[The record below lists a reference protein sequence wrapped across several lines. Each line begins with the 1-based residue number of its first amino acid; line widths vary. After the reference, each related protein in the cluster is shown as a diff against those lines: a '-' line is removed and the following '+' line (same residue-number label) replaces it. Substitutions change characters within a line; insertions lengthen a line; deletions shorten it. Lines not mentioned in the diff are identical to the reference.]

1 MRKNLHHKIML
12 SILAGSLALGFVYA
26 PPAFAVDVLI
36 ADTSYTAPDGTPGT
50 YDLDAEGTT
59 AGTNYGDAEG
69 YKPITLPTD
78 DIDTFTVTAGNG
90 GRAEKNGSTGGKGG
104 SISLSAIG
112 NAINNGI
119 SVTAGSGGDIITN
132 DEFVIITSGSGGDV
146 KLTFNNAVTGG
157 VTATSGSGGDFINEK
172 EQNTLINGNG
182 GNVELTFDG
191 AVTDGVTAT
200 GGNGGNIIQTLDDF
214 YEITSGSGGDVTLT
228 FNNTVSGGVTATG
241 GNSGNAKSIR
251 GTLSGGN
258 GGNVNL
264 TFMGAVTGD
273 IIAKAGNVGDA
284 EFNNVGFYSNFFGG
298 DVNLT
303 FGGTVRGDIKA
314 TAGNGT
320 DLTATRMENFNGGNG
335 GNVELTFK
343 DAVTGDITAT
353 AGNGGSLN
361 LEYITTFSGNNGG
374 NVNLTFMGAVTG
386 DITATAGNSGKSEI
400 TDGVQNFNG
409 NNGGDVTLTFNNN
422 VVTDSISLTG
432 GINTEGA
439 HSDSK
444 GGSVNFTANSISG
457 KTSADSSDNTTTSN
471 IDINL
476 TKNDGDI
483 TFDVGTL
490 NIDDNTVKI
499 TAKDSTGNTNN
510 VDIGKTRDNHI
521 ENLILTGNGDIDTT
535 DANVIKIGS
544 LTINDGTVN
553 DTNWAGF
560 IDRTYYNDDGV
571 TENNNIALGENGV
584 TFDIASNKTL
594 AKNLTGSNPGNLTK
608 TGAGT
613 LKLTGSTYDYT
624 GLTVVEQGTLDAS
637 ASALTA
643 SKGLTLLGGATFV
656 ANNSQDWNE
665 KQFVVYDNGS
675 DNSATYQGNLNAQNS
690 NLYFIASG
698 DNTNPLLSVTGS
710 ADISGSKYNIGFT
723 GKTTFDEGQTLTLIE
738 ADGTIDASG
747 LQQGNGIDGIDDIKI
762 GSTITQSITDV
773 TTVPEVASNGSK
785 LIATLGSTLA
795 TDEASVLNASML
807 GGLAFNLQGA
817 DLIAREGMEAAVRS
831 AQLDNNHAVFAA
843 LTRSSLDYGAVDV
856 DGTNMLAGLAWRSTT
871 GAGSLTYGVFAEH
884 GDGSYDTY
892 ANINGT
898 SLHGEGDTDYTGG
911 GILAR
916 MDFNGSENGHGY
928 LEASGR
934 VGNADT
940 DYTNSGLRDAYG
952 RAASYST
959 DGTYYGAHIGA
970 GYVQKLDEKSSID
983 WYGKLLWARLEG
995 GSADLSTG
1003 EHLTFD
1009 DADSL
1014 RLRIGGRWNYAA
1026 SDFVSYYAGLGYEY
1040 EFDGEASGFTN
1051 GLALGDED
1059 LTGGSGVAELGIS
1072 FKPSKNS
1079 PFSLELNLAGFT
1091 GEREGFRGGVEA
1103 VYTF

>member
-1 MRKNLHHKIML
+1 MRKNLHNKIML

-26 PPAFAVDVLI
+26 PPAFAEEDVTI
-36 ADTSYTAPDGTPGT
+36 ADGETYTAPDGTQDT
-50 YDLDAEGTT
+50 YDLDADYDKD
-59 AGTNYGDAEG
+59 GTNYGDASN
-69 YKPITLPTD
+69 YTPITDFPEET
-78 DIDTFTVTAGNG
+78 ITIGTFTVKAGNG
-90 GRAEKNGSTGGKGG
+90 GTVIATWSTGGNGG
-104 SISLSAIG
+104 SISLSEIK
-112 NAINNGI
+112 NAIKNGVSI
-119 SVTAGSGGDIITN
+119 TAGT
-132 DEFVIITSGSGGDV
+132 GSYSTAG
-146 KLTFNNAVTGG
+146 TGS
-157 VTATSGSGGDFINEK
+157 A
-172 EQNTLINGNG
+172 
-182 GNVELTFDG
+182 
-191 AVTDGVTAT
+191 
-200 GGNGGNIIQTLDDF
+200 
-214 YEITSGSGGDVTLT
+214 GGDVTLT
-228 FNNTVSGGVTATG
+228 FKNVNGNITAAAGDGGYFYG
-241 GNSGNAKSIR
+241 YISSGNI
-251 GTLSGGN
+251 TGGN
-258 GGNVNL
+258 GGDATL
-264 TFMGAVTGD
+264 TFKNVVANSITLTSGINGNNNRVT
-273 IIAKAGNVGDA
+273 A
-284 EFNNVGFYSNFFGG
+284 
-298 DVNLT
+298 
-303 FGGTVRGDIKA
+303 IK
-314 TAGNGT
+314 
-320 DLTATRMENFNGGNG
+320 G
-335 GNVELTFK
+335 GNVT
-343 DAVTGDITAT
+343 
-353 AGNGGSLN
+353 
-361 LEYITTFSGNNGG
+361 
-374 NVNLTFMGAVTG
+374 
-386 DITATAGNSGKSEI
+386 
-400 TDGVQNFNG
+400 
-409 NNGGDVTLTFNNN
+409 
-422 VVTDSISLTG
+422 
-432 GINTEGA
+432 
-439 HSDSK
+439 
-444 GGSVNFTANSISG
+444 FTANSISG
-457 KTSADSSDNTTTSN
+457 TQSKDSSGNITTGD
-471 IDINL
+471 IDIEL

-490 NIDDNTVKI
+490 NIADNTVTIKTKNSPNSDVNDNNI
-499 TAKDSTGNTNN
+499 VICKTG
-510 VDIGKTRDNHI
+510 DNHI
-521 ENLILTGNGDIDTT
+521 DTLYLTGNGNI
-535 DANVIKIGS
+535 NVGNNIQIGS
-544 LTINDGTVN
+544 LTIDGGTINDN
-553 DTNWAGF
+553 NWKN
-560 IDRTYYNDDGV
+560 YNNLNT
-571 TENNNIALGENGV
+571 TETAAEIGGEGIIFS
-584 TFDIASNKTL
+584 TDSEIEWSKDLTDAD
-594 AKNLTGSNPGNLTK
+594 NLTTPGNLIK

-624 GLTVVEQGTLDAS
+624 GLTVVKEGILDAS
-637 ASALTA
+637 ISELTN
-643 SKGLTLLGGATFV
+643 SKGLTLFGGATFI
-656 ANNSQDWNE
+656 ANTSNQNWTGTKQNWNN
-665 KQFVVYDNGS
+665 KQIAVYDNGS
-675 DNSATYQGNLNAQNS
+675 DNSTIYQGDLSAQYS

-723 GKTTFDEGQTLTLIE
+723 GKTTFDEGQALTLIE
-738 ADGTIDASG
+738 AGGTIDASG
-747 LQQGNGIDGIDDIKI
+747 LQQGNGIDGIDAIKI

-795 TDEASVLNASML
+795 TDEASVLNDSML

-843 LTRSSLDYGAVDV
+843 LTRSSLDYGTIDV
-856 DGTNMLAGLAWRSTT
+856 DGTNMLAGLAWQAQT
-871 GAGSLTYGVFAEH
+871 GAGSMTYGVFAEH

-916 MDFNGSENGHGY
+916 MDFKGTKNGHGY

-1003 EHLTFD
+1003 EHLSFD

-1026 SDFVSYYAGLGYEY
+1026 SDFVNYYAGLGYEY

>member
-26 PPAFAVDVLI
+26 PPAFAEDVLI
-36 ADTSYTAPDGTPGT
+36 ADTSYTAPDGTQGT
-50 YDLDAEGTT
+50 YNLDADGTNP
-59 AGTNYGDAEG
+59 GTNYGVAD
-69 YKPITLPTD
+69 ITLPTD
-78 DIDTFTVTAGNG
+78 DIGTFTVIAGNG
-90 GRAEKNGSTGGKGG
+90 GLPLTDWSTGGKGG
-104 SISLSAIG
+104 SILLSAIG
-112 NAINNGI
+112 NAINNGVSI
-119 SVTAGSGGDIITN
+119 TAGKGGHS
-132 DEFVIITSGSGGDV
+132 ELGDS
-146 KLTFNNAVTGG
+146 TGG
-157 VTATSGSGGDFINEK
+157 A
-172 EQNTLINGNG
+172 
-182 GNVELTFDG
+182 
-191 AVTDGVTAT
+191 
-200 GGNGGNIIQTLDDF
+200 
-214 YEITSGSGGDVTLT
+214 GGDVTLT
-228 FNNTVSGGVTATG
+228 FTNVVNGNINAEAGYGGYIYNYSNNGNLTG
-241 GNSGNAKSIR
+241 GDGGNA
-251 GTLSGGN
+251 
-258 GGNVNL
+258 
-264 TFMGAVTGD
+264 
-273 IIAKAGNVGDA
+273 
-284 EFNNVGFYSNFFGG
+284 
-298 DVNLT
+298 
-303 FGGTVRGDIKA
+303 
-314 TAGNGT
+314 
-320 DLTATRMENFNGGNG
+320 
-335 GNVELTFK
+335 
-343 DAVTGDITAT
+343 
-353 AGNGGSLN
+353 
-361 LEYITTFSGNNGG
+361 
-374 NVNLTFMGAVTG
+374 
-386 DITATAGNSGKSEI
+386 
-400 TDGVQNFNG
+400 
-409 NNGGDVTLTFNNN
+409 TLTFTN
-422 VVTDSISLTG
+422 VVTDSISLTSG
-432 GINTEGA
+432 TNGHLSGTDYNCTPGN
-439 HSDSK
+439 
-444 GGSVNFTANSISG
+444 GGSVTFTANSISG
-457 KTSADSSDNTTTSN
+457 KKSVDSSSNTTTSN

-476 TKNDGDI
+476 TKNYGDI

-490 NIDDNTVKI
+490 NIADNTVKI
-499 TAKDSTGNTNN
+499 TAKGNILTAA
-510 VDIGKTRDNHI
+510 GKTNHI
-521 ENLILTGNGDIDTT
+521 DTLYLTGNGDIDTT
-535 DANVIKIGS
+535 DASGIKIGQ
-544 LTINDGTVN
+544 LTIDGGEIN
-553 DTNWAGF
+553 DTNWVGF
-560 IDRTYYNDDGV
+560 HERAYGNDIFNI
-571 TENNNIALGENGV
+571 ENGGV
-584 TFDIASNKTL
+584 TFNINNSQNLKHG
-594 AKNLTGSNPGNLTK
+594 LTGKGGLTK
-608 TGAGT
+608 TGNGT
-613 LKLTGSTYDYT
+613 LELAKGTPGIIFDYKGIT
-624 GLTVVEQGTLDAS
+624 SVKQGILDAS
-637 ASALTA
+637 STYSTLGN
-643 SKGLTLLGGATFV
+643 SDRLTLYGGATFV

-675 DNSATYQGNLNAQNS
+675 DNSAVYQGNLTATSS

-698 DNTNPLLSVTGS
+698 DNTNPLLKVISNGTGNNGNVNIAGS
-710 ADISGSKYNIGFT
+710 NYNLGLTGDKFLDIGSK
-723 GKTTFDEGQTLTLIE
+723 LTLIE
-738 ADGTIDASG
+738 ADGTINADNLEPGSG
-747 LQQGNGIDGIDDIKI
+747 IKV
-762 GSTITQSITDV
+762 GSTIKQDITTNV
-773 TTVPEVASNGSK
+773 EVSVDNSGSTEK
-785 LIATLGSTLA
+785 LIATVNGALA
-795 TDEASVLNASML
+795 TDEASAINTGML

-1026 SDFVSYYAGLGYEY
+1026 SDFINYYAGLGYEY

>member
-26 PPAFAVDVLI
+26 PPAFAEDVLI
-36 ADTSYTAPDGTPGT
+36 ADTSYTAPDGTRGT
-50 YDLDAEGTT
+50 YDLDADVTNP
-59 AGTNYGDAEG
+59 GTNYNNTS
-69 YKPITLPTD
+69 ITLPTGP
-78 DIDTFTVTAGNG
+78 IGTFTVIAGNG
-90 GRAEKNGSTGGKGG
+90 GNIEISAAGGIYTG
-104 SISLSAIG
+104 
-112 NAINNGI
+112 
-119 SVTAGSGGDIITN
+119 
-132 DEFVIITSGSGGDV
+132 
-146 KLTFNNAVTGG
+146 
-157 VTATSGSGGDFINEK
+157 
-172 EQNTLINGNG
+172 GNG
-182 GNVELTFDG
+182 GNVTLTFNET
-191 AVTDGVTAT
+191 VTGIINAT
-200 GGNGGNIIQTLDDF
+200 GGNGGNIKN
-214 YEITSGSGGDVTLT
+214 S
-228 FNNTVSGGVTATG
+228 ATG
-241 GNSGNAKSIR
+241 GIY
-251 GTLSGGN
+251 TGGN
-258 GGNVNL
+258 GGNVTLTFKETVTGNINATGGKGGSIEISAYGGNL
-264 TFMGAVTGD
+264 T
-273 IIAKAGNVGDA
+273 
-284 EFNNVGFYSNFFGG
+284 
-298 DVNLT
+298 
-303 FGGTVRGDIKA
+303 
-314 TAGNGT
+314 
-320 DLTATRMENFNGGNG
+320 GGNG
-335 GNVELTFK
+335 GNATLTFN
-343 DAVTGDITAT
+343 DIVVTDNISLTSGTNGTRNGANST
-353 AGNGGSLN
+353 PGNGGSV
-361 LEYITTFSGNNGG
+361 TFEAESIKA
-374 NVNLTFMGAVTG
+374 LT
-386 DITATAGNSGKSEI
+386 
-400 TDGVQNFNG
+400 
-409 NNGGDVTLTFNNN
+409 
-422 VVTDSISLTG
+422 
-432 GINTEGA
+432 
-439 HSDSK
+439 
-444 GGSVNFTANSISG
+444 
-457 KTSADSSDNTTTSN
+457 ADSQLWIIFN
-471 IDINL
+471 
-476 TKNDGDI
+476 KNDGDI
-483 TFDVGTL
+483 KFTANTLAVQNGTVIIAGSCTPADGSNNHINTL
-490 NIDDNTVKI
+490 LLTGSGNIDVSDN
-499 TAKDSTGNTNN
+499 
-510 VDIGKTRDNHI
+510 
-521 ENLILTGNGDIDTT
+521 
-535 DANVIKIGS
+535 IKIGS
-544 LTINDGTVN
+544 LTIDGGTIIN
-553 DTNWAGF
+553 
-560 IDRTYYNDDGV
+560 
-571 TENNNIALGENGV
+571 NGV
-584 TFDIASNKTL
+584 AHNSWQSIIERDYNTTNTITIGTKGATFDIHD
-594 AKNLTGSNPGNLTK
+594 NLTNTLTK
-608 TGAGT
+608 SVTGAGNLIKTGEGT
-613 LKLTGSTYDYT
+613 LILDEENGNNTYDYT
-624 GLTVVEQGTLDAS
+624 GLTVVEKGTLDAS

-643 SKGLTLLGGATFV
+643 SKGLTLLGDTIFK
-656 ANNSQDWNE
+656 ANSTQNWNR
-665 KQFVVYDNGS
+665 KQIAVYDNGS
-675 DNSATYQGNLNAQNS
+675 DKSATYQGNLNAQYS

-747 LQQGNGIDGIDDIKI
+747 LQQGNDIDGIDDIKI

-795 TDEASVLNASML
+795 ADEASVLNASML

-843 LTRSSLDYGAVDV
+843 LTRSGLDYGAVDV

-871 GAGSLTYGVFAEH
+871 GAGSMTYGFFAEH

-995 GSADLSTG
+995 GSASLSTG

-1026 SDFVSYYAGLGYEY
+1026 SDFINYYAGLGYEY
-1040 EFDGEASGFTN
+1040 EFDGKASGFTN

>member
-12 SILAGSLALGFVYA
+12 SLLAGSLALGFVYA
-26 PPAFAVDVLI
+26 LPAFAEDVLI
-36 ADTSYTAPDGTPGT
+36 ADTSYTSPDGTQGT
-50 YDLDAEGTT
+50 YNLDADGTNN
-59 AGTNYGDAEG
+59 GTNYGDADG
-69 YKPITLPTD
+69 YTSITLPTGP
-78 DIDTFTVTAGNG
+78 IDKFTVTAGNG
-90 GRAEKNGSTGGKGG
+90 GNIENSAQGRNYTG
-104 SISLSAIG
+104 
-112 NAINNGI
+112 
-119 SVTAGSGGDIITN
+119 
-132 DEFVIITSGSGGDV
+132 
-146 KLTFNNAVTGG
+146 
-157 VTATSGSGGDFINEK
+157 
-172 EQNTLINGNG
+172 GNG
-182 GNVELTFDG
+182 GNVTLTFNET
-191 AVTDGVTAT
+191 VTGIINAT
-200 GGNGGNIIQTLDDF
+200 GGNGGNIENSDA
-214 YEITSGSGGDVTLT
+214 GG
-228 FNNTVSGGVTATG
+228 NYTG
-241 GNSGNAKSIR
+241 GNGGIVTLIFDKTVTGNINA
-251 GTLSGGN
+251 TGGN
-258 GGNVNL
+258 GGNIENSAKGGNL
-264 TFMGAVTGD
+264 TGGNGGIVTLTFDKTVTGN
-273 IIAKAGNVGDA
+273 IN
-284 EFNNVGFYSNFFGG
+284 
-298 DVNLT
+298 
-303 FGGTVRGDIKA
+303 A
-314 TAGNGT
+314 T
-320 DLTATRMENFNGGNG
+320 GGNG
-335 GNVELTFK
+335 GNIKNSVQGSNY
-343 DAVTGDITAT
+343 TG
-353 AGNGGSLN
+353 G
-361 LEYITTFSGNNGG
+361 
-374 NVNLTFMGAVTG
+374 
-386 DITATAGNSGKSEI
+386 
-400 TDGVQNFNG
+400 
-409 NNGGDVTLTFNNN
+409 NGGDVILTFDKTVTGNINATGGNGGNIENSAQGSNYTGGNGGDVILTFND
-422 VVTDSISLTG
+422 VVFTDSISLTSG
-432 GINTEGA
+432 TNGHLSGTGYNCTPGN
-439 HSDSK
+439 
-444 GGSVNFTANSISG
+444 GGSVNFTAESISG
-457 KTSADSSDNTTTSN
+457 TQSTDNIN
-471 IDINL
+471 ITLN
-476 TKNDGDI
+476 KNDGALNFH
-483 TFDVGTL
+483 TNTL
-490 NIDDNTVKI
+490 NIQNNTVTI
-499 TAKDSTGNTNN
+499 TANGS
-510 VDIGKTRDNHI
+510 IGDGQSQDNHI
-521 ENLILTGNGDIDTT
+521 DTLLLTGNGNFITNLSNNADITVGKLAID
-535 DANVIKIGS
+535 G
-544 LTINDGTVN
+544 GTVN
-553 DTNWAGF
+553 DANWDSIIERNYRDPYAA
-560 IDRTYYNDDGV
+560 
-571 TENNNIALGENGV
+571 NITLGANGV

-594 AKNLTGSNPGNLTK
+594 AKNLTGSNLGNLTK

-613 LKLTGSTYDYT
+613 LKLTGNTYDYS
-624 GLTVVEQGTLDAS
+624 GLTVVEKGTLDAS

-643 SKGLTLLGGATFV
+643 SKGLTLLGDTIFK
-656 ANNSQDWNE
+656 ANSTQNWNR
-665 KQFVVYDNGS
+665 KQIAVYDNGS
-675 DNSATYQGNLNAQNS
+675 DQYATYQGNLTATNS
-690 NLYFIASG
+690 NFYFIASG

-710 ADISGSKYNIGFT
+710 ADISGSKYNIVFT

-747 LQQGNGIDGIDDIKI
+747 LQQGNDIDGIDDIKI

-795 TDEASVLNASML
+795 TDEASVLNTGML

-831 AQLDNNHAVFAA
+831 AHLDNNHAVFAA

-871 GAGSLTYGVFAEH
+871 GAGSMTYGVFAEH

-1026 SDFVSYYAGLGYEY
+1026 SDFVNYYAGLGYEY

-1051 GLALGDED
+1051 GLPLGDED

>member
-1 MRKNLHHKIML
+1 MTKLL
-12 SILAGSLALGFVYA
+12 QAIL
-26 PPAFAVDVLI
+26 
-36 ADTSYTAPDGTPGT
+36 T
-50 YDLDAEGTT
+50 
-59 AGTNYGDAEG
+59 
-69 YKPITLPTD
+69 
-78 DIDTFTVTAGNG
+78 
-90 GRAEKNGSTGGKGG
+90 
-104 SISLSAIG
+104 
-112 NAINNGI
+112 IN
-119 SVTAGSGGDIITN
+119 
-132 DEFVIITSGSGGDV
+132 
-146 KLTFNNAVTGG
+146 
-157 VTATSGSGGDFINEK
+157 
-172 EQNTLINGNG
+172 
-182 GNVELTFDG
+182 
-191 AVTDGVTAT
+191 AT
-200 GGNGGNIIQTLDDF
+200 GGNGSNI
-214 YEITSGSGGDVTLT
+214 EISASGGIL
-228 FNNTVSGGVTATG
+228 TG
-241 GNSGNAKSIR
+241 G
-251 GTLSGGN
+251 
-258 GGNVNL
+258 
-264 TFMGAVTGD
+264 
-273 IIAKAGNVGDA
+273 
-284 EFNNVGFYSNFFGG
+284 
-298 DVNLT
+298 
-303 FGGTVRGDIKA
+303 
-314 TAGNGT
+314 
-320 DLTATRMENFNGGNG
+320 
-335 GNVELTFK
+335 
-343 DAVTGDITAT
+343 
-353 AGNGGSLN
+353 
-361 LEYITTFSGNNGG
+361 
-374 NVNLTFMGAVTG
+374 
-386 DITATAGNSGKSEI
+386 
-400 TDGVQNFNG
+400 
-409 NNGGDVTLTFNNN
+409 NGGDVTLNFNN
-422 VVTDSISLTG
+422 VVFTDSISLTG

-444 GGSVNFTANSISG
+444 GGSVNFTADSISG
-457 KTSADSSDNTTTSN
+457 KKSVDSNSNTTN
-471 IDINL
+471 IAINL

-490 NIDDNTVKI
+490 NIDNNTVTI
-499 TAKDSTGNTNN
+499 TATGDINTGIEEGTTQN
-510 VDIGKTRDNHI
+510 IKANHI
-521 ENLILTGNGDIDTT
+521 DNLILTGNGDFKTVDENG
-535 DANVIKIGS
+535 DKINDITVGS

-747 LQQGNGIDGIDDIKI
+747 LQQGNDIDGIDDIKI

-795 TDEASVLNASML
+795 ADEASVLNASML

-871 GAGSLTYGVFAEH
+871 GAGNLTYGVFAEH

-983 WYGKLLWARLEG
+983 WYGKLLWTRLEG

-1003 EHLTFD
+1003 EHLSFD

-1026 SDFVSYYAGLGYEY
+1026 SDFVNYYAGLGYEY

-1051 GLALGDED
+1051 GLALGNED

-1103 VYTF
+1103 VYAF

>member
-26 PPAFAVDVLI
+26 PPAFAEEDVTI
-36 ADTSYTAPDGTPGT
+36 KHGANVGNGST
-50 YDLDAEGTT
+50 YNLDAKGTT
-59 AGTNYGDAEG
+59 DGTNYGDEKG
-69 YKPITLPTD
+69 YTSISLPTGP
-78 DIDTFTVTAGNG
+78 IGTFTVIAGNG
-90 GRAEKNGSTGGKGG
+90 GTAEKNGSTGGKGG
-104 SISLSAIG
+104 SISLSDIK
-112 NAINNGI
+112 NAITNGVSI
-119 SVTAGSGGDIITN
+119 TAGSGGHSLLS
-132 DEFVIITSGSGGDV
+132 TSTGGAGGDV
-146 KLTFNNAVTGG
+146 TLTFKETVTGI
-157 VTATSGSGGDFINEK
+157 IN
-172 EQNTLINGNG
+172 
-182 GNVELTFDG
+182 
-191 AVTDGVTAT
+191 AT
-200 GGNGGNIIQTLDDF
+200 GGNGGNIENSAAAMDLTD
-214 YEITSGSGGDVTLT
+214 GNGGIVTLT
-228 FNNTVSGGVTATG
+228 FDKTVTGNINATAGNG
-241 GNSGNAKSIR
+241 GNIENSAAGGIY
-251 GTLSGGN
+251 TGGN
-258 GGNVNL
+258 GGNVTL
-264 TFMGAVTGD
+264 TFNETVTD
-273 IIAKAGNVGDA
+273 N
-284 EFNNVGFYSNFFGG
+284 
-298 DVNLT
+298 
-303 FGGTVRGDIKA
+303 
-314 TAGNGT
+314 
-320 DLTATRMENFNGGNG
+320 
-335 GNVELTFK
+335 
-343 DAVTGDITAT
+343 ITAT
-353 AGNGGSLN
+353 AGNGSNIENSAAGGI
-361 LEYITTFSGNNGG
+361 YTGGNGG
-374 NVNLTFMGAVTG
+374 NVTLTFNETVT
-386 DITATAGNSGKSEI
+386 DNITATAGNGSNIENLTAGGI
-400 TDGVQNFNG
+400 LRGG
-409 NNGGDVTLTFNNN
+409 NGGNATLTFNYI
-422 VVTDSISLTG
+422 VVTDNISLTSG
-432 GINTEGA
+432 MNGTGNGA
-439 HSDSK
+439 NSTPGK
-444 GGSVNFTANSISG
+444 GGSVTFTANSISG
-457 KTSADSSDNTTTSN
+457 TQSTDNIN
-471 IDINL
+471 ITLN
-476 TKNDGDI
+476 KNGGALNFH
-483 TFDVGTL
+483 TNTL
-490 NIDDNTVKI
+490 NIQNNTVTI
-499 TAKDSTGNTNN
+499 TANGS
-510 VDIGKTRDNHI
+510 IGDGQSQDNHI
-521 ENLILTGNGDIDTT
+521 DTLLLTGNGNFITNLSNHADITVGKL
-535 DANVIKIGS
+535 A
-544 LTINDGTVN
+544 INGGTVN
-553 DTNWAGF
+553 NDNWKNIIEHDYKDPNAN
-560 IDRTYYNDDGV
+560 T
-571 TENNNIALGENGV
+571 IALGENGV
-584 TFDIASNKTL
+584 TFDITSDKEL
-594 AKNLTGSNPGNLTK
+594 SKNLTGNSTGNLTK

-613 LKLTGSTYDYT
+613 LALTGSTYDYT

-643 SKGLTLLGGATFV
+643 SKGLTLLGDTIFK
-656 ANNSQDWNE
+656 ANSTQNWNR
-665 KQFVVYDNGS
+665 KQIAVYDNAS
-675 DNSATYQGNLNAQNS
+675 DKSATYQGNLNAQYS

-710 ADISGSKYNIGFT
+710 ADISDSKYNIVFT

-795 TDEASVLNASML
+795 ADEASVLNASML
-807 GGLAFNLQGA
+807 GDLAFNLQGA

-843 LTRSSLDYGAVDV
+843 LTRSSLDYGTVDV

-871 GAGSLTYGVFAEH
+871 GAGSMTYGIFAEH

-952 RAASYST
+952 RAASYSM

-995 GSADLSTG
+995 ASADLSTG

>member
-26 PPAFAVDVLI
+26 PPAFAEDAVDVEI
-36 ADTSYTAPDGTPGT
+36 ADGEEYNLNADYTISGTD
-50 YDLDAEGTT
+50 YNDAS
-59 AGTNYGDAEG
+59 
-69 YKPITLPTD
+69 ITLPTGP
-78 DIDTFTVTAGNG
+78 IGTFTVTAGNG
-90 GRAEKNGSTGGKGG
+90 GTAVTNLSTGGNGG

-112 NAINNGI
+112 NAINKGI
-119 SVTAGSGGDIITN
+119 SITAGNGGSSTGG
-132 DEFVIITSGSGGDV
+132 TGGAGGDV
-146 KLTFNNAVTGG
+146 TLTFKETVTGI
-157 VTATSGSGGDFINEK
+157 IN
-172 EQNTLINGNG
+172 
-182 GNVELTFDG
+182 
-191 AVTDGVTAT
+191 AT
-200 GGNGGNIIQTLDDF
+200 GGNGGNI
-214 YEITSGSGGDVTLT
+214 ENS
-228 FNNTVSGGVTATG
+228 AAG
-241 GNSGNAKSIR
+241 GNLR
-251 GTLSGGN
+251 GGN
-258 GGNVNL
+258 GGNVTL
-264 TFMGAVTGD
+264 TFNETVTD
-273 IIAKAGNVGDA
+273 N
-284 EFNNVGFYSNFFGG
+284 
-298 DVNLT
+298 
-303 FGGTVRGDIKA
+303 
-314 TAGNGT
+314 
-320 DLTATRMENFNGGNG
+320 
-335 GNVELTFK
+335 
-343 DAVTGDITAT
+343 ITAT
-353 AGNGGSLN
+353 AGNGGNIGISASGGN
-361 LEYITTFSGNNGG
+361 LTGGNGG
-374 NVNLTFMGAVTG
+374 NVTLTFKETVTGNINATGGDGGSIEISAYGGNLTGG
-386 DITATAGNSGKSEI
+386 
-400 TDGVQNFNG
+400 
-409 NNGGDVTLTFNNN
+409 NGGNVTLTFTN
-422 VVTDSISLTG
+422 VVTDSISLTSG
-432 GINTEGA
+432 MKGTGNGA
-439 HSDSK
+439 NSTPGN
-444 GGSVNFTANSISG
+444 GGSVTFEAESISG
-457 KTSADSSDNTTTSN
+457 TQSTSDIA
-471 IDINL
+471 INL

-490 NIDDNTVKI
+490 NIDDNTVTIKTKNSPNSDDNDNNI
-499 TAKDSTGNTNN
+499 VICKTG
-510 VDIGKTRDNHI
+510 DNHI
-521 ENLILTGNGDIDTT
+521 DTLYLTGNGNI
-535 DANVIKIGS
+535 NVGNNIQIGS
-544 LTINDGTVN
+544 LTINGGTIN
-553 DTNWAGF
+553 DTNWGN
-560 IDRTYYNDDGV
+560 YNNLKTTETAAEIGGDGIIFS
-571 TENNNIALGENGV
+571 TDSEIEWSKGLTDA
-584 TFDIASNKTL
+584 D
-594 AKNLTGSNPGNLTK
+594 NLTIPGNLTK

-613 LKLTGSTYDYT
+613 LALTGSTYDYS
-624 GLTVVEQGTLDAS
+624 GLTIVEEGTLDAS
-637 ASALTA
+637 ASTLAS
-643 SKGLTLLGGATFV
+643 SKGLTLLGDTTFK
-656 ANNSQDWNE
+656 ANTSQDWDR
-665 KQFVVYDNGS
+665 KQIAVYDNGS

-690 NLYFIASG
+690 NLYFIANG

-747 LQQGNGIDGIDDIKI
+747 LQKGDGIDGIKF

-795 TDEASVLNASML
+795 TDEASVLNTGML

-831 AQLDNNHAVFAA
+831 AHLDNNHAVFAA

-871 GAGSLTYGVFAEH
+871 GAGSMTYGVFAEH

-916 MDFNGSENGHGY
+916 IDFNGSENGHGY

-1026 SDFVSYYAGLGYEY
+1026 SDFVNYYAGLGYEY

>member
-26 PPAFAVDVLI
+26 PPAFAEEDVTI
-36 ADTSYTAPDGTPGT
+36 KHGANDGNGGT
-50 YDLDAEGTT
+50 YDLDADGTNN
-59 AGTNYGDAEG
+59 GTNYNDTS
-69 YKPITLPTD
+69 ITLPTGP
-78 DIDTFTVTAGNG
+78 IDKFTVTAGNG
-90 GRAEKNGSTGGKGG
+90 GNIENSDAGRNYTG
-104 SISLSAIG
+104 
-112 NAINNGI
+112 
-119 SVTAGSGGDIITN
+119 
-132 DEFVIITSGSGGDV
+132 
-146 KLTFNNAVTGG
+146 
-157 VTATSGSGGDFINEK
+157 
-172 EQNTLINGNG
+172 GNG
-182 GNVELTFDG
+182 GNVTLTFNET
-191 AVTDGVTAT
+191 VTGIINAT
-200 GGNGGNIIQTLDDF
+200 GGNGGNIENSDA
-214 YEITSGSGGDVTLT
+214 GGNYTGGNGGIVTLT
-228 FNNTVSGGVTATG
+228 FDKTVTGNINAT
-241 GNSGNAKSIR
+241 
-251 GTLSGGN
+251 GGN
-258 GGNVNL
+258 GGNIENSVQGSNY
-264 TFMGAVTGD
+264 TG
-273 IIAKAGNVGDA
+273 GN
-284 EFNNVGFYSNFFGG
+284 GG
-298 DVNLT
+298 DVILT
-303 FGGTVRGDIKA
+303 FDKTVTGNINA
-314 TAGNGT
+314 T
-320 DLTATRMENFNGGNG
+320 GGNG
-335 GNVELTFK
+335 GNIKNSVQGSNY
-343 DAVTGDITAT
+343 TG
-353 AGNGGSLN
+353 G
-361 LEYITTFSGNNGG
+361 
-374 NVNLTFMGAVTG
+374 
-386 DITATAGNSGKSEI
+386 
-400 TDGVQNFNG
+400 
-409 NNGGDVTLTFNNN
+409 NGGDVILTFNDI
-422 VVTDSISLTG
+422 VVTDSISLTSG
-432 GINTEGA
+432 TNGHLSGTGYNCAPGN
-439 HSDSK
+439 
-444 GGSVNFTANSISG
+444 GGSVNFTAESISG
-457 KTSADSSDNTTTSN
+457 TQSTDNIN
-471 IDINL
+471 ITLN
-476 TKNDGDI
+476 KNGGALNFH
-483 TFDVGTL
+483 TNTL
-490 NIDDNTVKI
+490 NIQNNTVTI
-499 TAKDSTGNTNN
+499 TANGS
-510 VDIGKTRDNHI
+510 IGDGQSQDNHI
-521 ENLILTGNGDIDTT
+521 DTLLLTGNGNFITNLSNNDDITVGKLAID
-535 DANVIKIGS
+535 G
-544 LTINDGTVN
+544 GTVN
-553 DTNWAGF
+553 DANWDSIIERNYRDPYAA
-560 IDRTYYNDDGV
+560 
-571 TENNNIALGENGV
+571 NITLGANGV

-613 LKLTGSTYDYT
+613 LKLTGNTYDYS

-637 ASALTA
+637 ASALTN
-643 SKGLTLLGGATFV
+643 SKGLTLLGDTTFK
-656 ANNSQDWNE
+656 ANTSQDWDG
-665 KQFVVYDNGS
+665 KQLAVYDNGS
-675 DNSATYQGNLNAQNS
+675 DTSAVYTGDLNAQNS
-690 NLYFIASG
+690 NLYFIANG

-747 LQQGNGIDGIDDIKI
+747 LQKGDGIDGIDDIKI

-795 TDEASVLNASML
+795 TDEASVLNTGML

-871 GAGSLTYGVFAEH
+871 GAGSMTYGFFAEH

-1003 EHLTFD
+1003 EHLSFD

>member
-26 PPAFAVDVLI
+26 PPAFAEDVTI
-36 ADTSYTAPDGTPGT
+36 ADGETYTAPDGTQDIYRLNAYNT
-50 YDLDAEGTT
+50 IH
-59 AGTNYGDAEG
+59 GTNYGDEEG
-69 YKPITLPTD
+69 YHAILNFPDENTD
-78 DIDTFTVTAGNG
+78 IGTFTVIAGNG
-90 GRAEKNGSTGGKGG
+90 GYIWYETGGDGG

-112 NAINNGI
+112 NAINKGVSI
-119 SVTAGSGGDIITN
+119 TA
-132 DEFVIITSGSGGDV
+132 
-146 KLTFNNAVTGG
+146 
-157 VTATSGSGGDFINEK
+157 
-172 EQNTLINGNG
+172 GNG
-182 GNVELTFDG
+182 GYSELGDS
-191 AVTDGVTAT
+191 T
-200 GGNGGNIIQTLDDF
+200 GGA
-214 YEITSGSGGDVTLT
+214 GGDVTLT
-228 FNNTVSGGVTATG
+228 FTNVVNGNITAEAGMGGKIYSIANN
-241 GNSGNAKSIR
+241 GNL
-251 GTLSGGN
+251 TGGN
-258 GGNVNL
+258 GGNV
-264 TFMGAVTGD
+264 T
-273 IIAKAGNVGDA
+273 
-284 EFNNVGFYSNFFGG
+284 
-298 DVNLT
+298 
-303 FGGTVRGDIKA
+303 
-314 TAGNGT
+314 
-320 DLTATRMENFNGGNG
+320 
-335 GNVELTFK
+335 LTFK
-343 DAVTGDITAT
+343 ETVTGIINAT
-353 AGNGGSLN
+353 GGK
-361 LEYITTFSGNNGG
+361 GG
-374 NVNLTFMGAVTG
+374 NIVEISASGGNLT
-386 DITATAGNSGKSEI
+386 
-400 TDGVQNFNG
+400 
-409 NNGGDVTLTFNNN
+409 GGDGGNVTLTFNDI
-422 VVTDSISLTG
+422 VVTDSISLTSG
-432 GINTEGA
+432 TNGHLSGTGSNCTPGN
-439 HSDSK
+439 
-444 GGSVNFTANSISG
+444 GGSVNFTAESISG
-457 KTSADSSDNTTTSN
+457 TQSTDNIN
-471 IDINL
+471 ITLN
-476 TKNDGDI
+476 KNDGALNFH
-483 TFDVGTL
+483 TNTL
-490 NIDDNTVKI
+490 NIQNNTVTI
-499 TAKDSTGNTNN
+499 TANGS
-510 VDIGKTRDNHI
+510 IGDGQSQDNHI
-521 ENLILTGNGDIDTT
+521 DTLLLTGNGNFITNLSNNADITVGKLAID
-535 DANVIKIGS
+535 G
-544 LTINDGTVN
+544 GTVN
-553 DTNWAGF
+553 DANWDSIIERNYRDPYAA
-560 IDRTYYNDDGV
+560 
-571 TENNNIALGENGV
+571 NITLGANGV

-594 AKNLTGSNPGNLTK
+594 AKNLTGSNLGNLTK

-613 LKLTGSTYDYT
+613 LKLTGNTYDYS
-624 GLTVVEQGTLDAS
+624 GLTVVEKGTLDAS

-643 SKGLTLLGGATFV
+643 SKGLTLLGDTIFK
-656 ANNSQDWNE
+656 ANSTQNWNR
-665 KQFVVYDNGS
+665 KQIAVYDNGS
-675 DNSATYQGNLNAQNS
+675 DQYATYQGNLSAQNS

-710 ADISGSKYNIGFT
+710 ADISGSKYNIVFT

-871 GAGSLTYGVFAEH
+871 GAGSLTYGFFAEH

-898 SLHGEGDTDYTGG
+898 NLHGEGDTDYTGG

>member
-12 SILAGSLALGFVYA
+12 SLLAGSLALGFIYA
-26 PPAFAVDVLI
+26 PPAFAEDVLI
-36 ADTSYTAPDGTPGT
+36 ADKSYTAPDGTKGTYNLDADGTNPGT
-50 YDLDAEGTT
+50 T
-59 AGTNYGDAEG
+59 YGDG
-69 YKPITLPTD
+69 DIFLPTD
-78 DIDTFTVTAGNG
+78 DIGTFTVTAGNG
-90 GRAEKNGSTGGKGG
+90 GYIWYGTGGDGG

-112 NAINNGI
+112 NAINKGVSI
-119 SVTAGSGGDIITN
+119 TAGMGGYS
-132 DEFVIITSGSGGDV
+132 ELGDS
-146 KLTFNNAVTGG
+146 TGG
-157 VTATSGSGGDFINEK
+157 A
-172 EQNTLINGNG
+172 
-182 GNVELTFDG
+182 
-191 AVTDGVTAT
+191 
-200 GGNGGNIIQTLDDF
+200 
-214 YEITSGSGGDVTLT
+214 GGDVTLT
-228 FNNTVSGGVTATG
+228 FTNVVNGNITAEAGMGGKIYSIANN
-241 GNSGNAKSIR
+241 GNL
-251 GTLSGGN
+251 TGGN
-258 GGNVNL
+258 GGNVTLTFKETVTGNINATGGDGGSIEISAYGGNL
-264 TFMGAVTGD
+264 T
-273 IIAKAGNVGDA
+273 
-284 EFNNVGFYSNFFGG
+284 
-298 DVNLT
+298 
-303 FGGTVRGDIKA
+303 
-314 TAGNGT
+314 
-320 DLTATRMENFNGGNG
+320 GGNG
-335 GNVELTFK
+335 GN
-343 DAVTGDITAT
+343 A
-353 AGNGGSLN
+353 
-361 LEYITTFSGNNGG
+361 
-374 NVNLTFMGAVTG
+374 
-386 DITATAGNSGKSEI
+386 
-400 TDGVQNFNG
+400 
-409 NNGGDVTLTFNNN
+409 TLTFNDI
-422 VVTDSISLTG
+422 VVTDNISLTSG
-432 GINTEGA
+432 MKGTGNGA
-439 HSDSK
+439 NSTPGN
-444 GGSVNFTANSISG
+444 GGSVNFTAESISG
-457 KTSADSSDNTTTSN
+457 TQSTDNIN
-471 IDINL
+471 ITLN
-476 TKNDGDI
+476 KNDGALNFH
-483 TFDVGTL
+483 TNTL
-490 NIDDNTVKI
+490 NIQNNTVTI
-499 TAKDSTGNTNN
+499 TANGS
-510 VDIGKTRDNHI
+510 IGDGQSQDNHI
-521 ENLILTGNGDIDTT
+521 DTLLLTGNGNFITNLSNNDDITVGKLAID
-535 DANVIKIGS
+535 G
-544 LTINDGTVN
+544 GTVN
-553 DTNWAGF
+553 DANWDSIIERNYRDPYAA
-560 IDRTYYNDDGV
+560 
-571 TENNNIALGENGV
+571 NITLGANGV

-624 GLTVVEQGTLDAS
+624 GLTVVEKGTLDAS

-643 SKGLTLLGGATFV
+643 SKGLTLLGDTIFK
-656 ANNSQDWNE
+656 ANSTQNWNR
-665 KQFVVYDNGS
+665 KQIAVYDNGS
-675 DNSATYQGNLNAQNS
+675 DQYATYQGNLNAQNS

-710 ADISGSKYNIGFT
+710 ADISGSKYNIVFT

-762 GSTITQSITDV
+762 GSTIMQSITDV

-871 GAGSLTYGVFAEH
+871 GAGSLTYGIFAEH

-995 GSADLSTG
+995 GSADLSTA

-1026 SDFVSYYAGLGYEY
+1026 SDFVNYYAGLGYEY

>member
-26 PPAFAVDVLI
+26 LPAFAEEDVTI
-36 ADTSYTAPDGTPGT
+36 KHGANDGNGGT
-50 YDLDAEGTT
+50 YNLDAKGTT
-59 AGTNYGDAEG
+59 DGTNYGDEKG
-69 YKPITLPTD
+69 YQPILNFTD
-78 DIDTFTVTAGNG
+78 ENTDIGTFTVIAGNG
-90 GRAEKNGSTGGKGG
+90 GNIEILAAGKNLTG
-104 SISLSAIG
+104 
-112 NAINNGI
+112 
-119 SVTAGSGGDIITN
+119 
-132 DEFVIITSGSGGDV
+132 
-146 KLTFNNAVTGG
+146 
-157 VTATSGSGGDFINEK
+157 
-172 EQNTLINGNG
+172 GNG
-182 GNVELTFDG
+182 GNVTLTFDKT
-191 AVTDGVTAT
+191 VTGNINAT
-200 GGNGGNIIQTLDDF
+200 GGNGGNIKNSAKGDNLTGDN
-214 YEITSGSGGDVTLT
+214 GGNVTLT
-228 FNNTVSGGVTATG
+228 FDKTVTGNINATG
-241 GNSGNAKSIR
+241 GNGGNIKISAV
-251 GTLSGGN
+251 GENFTGGN
-258 GGNVNL
+258 GGNV
-264 TFMGAVTGD
+264 
-273 IIAKAGNVGDA
+273 
-284 EFNNVGFYSNFFGG
+284 S
-298 DVNLT
+298 
-303 FGGTVRGDIKA
+303 
-314 TAGNGT
+314 
-320 DLTATRMENFNGGNG
+320 
-335 GNVELTFK
+335 
-343 DAVTGDITAT
+343 
-353 AGNGGSLN
+353 
-361 LEYITTFSGNNGG
+361 
-374 NVNLTFMGAVTG
+374 
-386 DITATAGNSGKSEI
+386 
-400 TDGVQNFNG
+400 
-409 NNGGDVTLTFNNN
+409 LTFND
-422 VVTDSISLTG
+422 VVTGNIYLTSG
-432 GINTEGA
+432 TNGVLEGT
-439 HSDSK
+439 DYNCTPGN
-444 GGSVNFTANSISG
+444 GGSVNFTAESISG
-457 KTSADSSDNTTTSN
+457 TQSEDSSSNTTTN

-490 NIDDNTVKI
+490 NIADNTVTIKTKNSPNSDVNDNNI
-499 TAKDSTGNTNN
+499 VICKTG
-510 VDIGKTRDNHI
+510 DNHI
-521 ENLILTGNGDIDTT
+521 DTLYLTGNGNI
-535 DANVIKIGS
+535 NVGNNIQIGS
-544 LTINDGTVN
+544 LAINDGTIN
-553 DTNWAGF
+553 DNNWAGF
-560 IDRTYYNDDGV
+560 IDRTYYNDNGV

-594 AKNLTGSNPGNLTK
+594 AKNLTGSSTGNLTK
-608 TGAGT
+608 TGTGT

-624 GLTVVEQGTLDAS
+624 GLTVIEKGTLDAS
-637 ASALTA
+637 ATALTA
-643 SKGLTLLGGATFV
+643 SKGLTLLGGATFI
-656 ANNSQDWNE
+656 ANTSNQNWTGTKQNWNN

-675 DNSATYQGNLNAQNS
+675 DKSATYQGNLSAQNS
-690 NLYFIASG
+690 NLYFTASG

-710 ADISGSKYNIGFT
+710 ADISNSKFDIGFT
-723 GKTTFDEGQTLTLIE
+723 GKTAFDEGETLTLIE
-738 ADGTIDASG
+738 AYGTINADNLEPGSG
-747 LQQGNGIDGIDDIKI
+747 IKV
-762 GSTITQSITDV
+762 GSTIKQDITTNV
-773 TTVPEVASNGSK
+773 EVSVDDSGSKEK
-785 LIATLGSTLA
+785 LIATVSGALA
-795 TDEASVLNASML
+795 TDEASAINSGML

-843 LTRSSLDYGAVDV
+843 LTRSSLDYGTIDV
-856 DGTNMLAGLAWRSTT
+856 DGTNMLTGLVWRANT
-871 GAGSLTYGVFAEH
+871 GAGSMTYGVFAEH

-952 RAASYST
+952 RAASYSM

-995 GSADLSTG
+995 SSASLSTG

>member
-26 PPAFAVDVLI
+26 PPAFAEEDVTIEHGGTYNLD
-36 ADTSYTAPDGTPGT
+36 ADGTNN
-50 YDLDAEGTT
+50 
-59 AGTNYGDAEG
+59 GTNYGDEKG
-69 YKPITLPTD
+69 YTSISLPTGP
-78 DIDTFTVTAGNG
+78 IGTFTVTAGNG
-90 GRAEKNGSTGGKGG
+90 GNIE
-104 SISLSAIG
+104 ISP
-112 NAINNGI
+112 
-119 SVTAGSGGDIITN
+119 SGMN
-132 DEFVIITSGSGGDV
+132 
-146 KLTFNNAVTGG
+146 L
-157 VTATSGSGGDFINEK
+157 
-172 EQNTLINGNG
+172 
-182 GNVELTFDG
+182 
-191 AVTDGVTAT
+191 T
-200 GGNGGNIIQTLDDF
+200 GGNGGN
-214 YEITSGSGGDVTLT
+214 VTLT
-228 FNNTVSGGVTATG
+228 FDKTVTGNINATG
-241 GNSGNAKSIR
+241 GKGGNIVISASGGNL
-251 GTLSGGN
+251 TGGN
-258 GGNVNL
+258 GGN
-264 TFMGAVTGD
+264 A
-273 IIAKAGNVGDA
+273 
-284 EFNNVGFYSNFFGG
+284 
-298 DVNLT
+298 
-303 FGGTVRGDIKA
+303 
-314 TAGNGT
+314 
-320 DLTATRMENFNGGNG
+320 
-335 GNVELTFK
+335 
-343 DAVTGDITAT
+343 
-353 AGNGGSLN
+353 
-361 LEYITTFSGNNGG
+361 
-374 NVNLTFMGAVTG
+374 
-386 DITATAGNSGKSEI
+386 
-400 TDGVQNFNG
+400 
-409 NNGGDVTLTFNNN
+409 TLTFTN
-422 VVTDSISLTG
+422 VVTDSISLTSG
-432 GINTEGA
+432 TKGHLSGTGYNCTPGN
-439 HSDSK
+439 

-457 KTSADSSDNTTTSN
+457 TQSTDSSGNTTTGD
-471 IDINL
+471 IDIEL

-490 NIDDNTVKI
+490 NIADNTVKI
-499 TAKDSTGNTNN
+499 TAKGNIYTGIIDEDTE
-510 VDIGKTRDNHI
+510 TRKANHI
-521 ENLILTGNGDIDTT
+521 DNLILTGNGDFKTVDENG
-535 DANVIKIGS
+535 DKINDITVGS
-544 LTINDGTVN
+544 LTINGGTIN
-553 DTNWAGF
+553 DTNWGN
-560 IDRTYYNDDGV
+560 YN
-571 TENNNIALGENGV
+571 NL
-584 TFDIASNKTL
+584 KTTKTSAEIGGKGIIFSTDSEIEWSKGL
-594 AKNLTGSNPGNLTK
+594 TDADNLTTPGNLTK
-608 TGAGT
+608 TGEGT
-613 LKLTGSTYDYT
+613 LILDEENGNSTYDYS
-624 GLTVVEQGTLDAS
+624 GLTIVEEGTLDAS
-637 ASALTA
+637 ASELTN
-643 SKGLTLLGGATFV
+643 SKGLTLFGGATFI
-656 ANNSQDWNE
+656 ANTSNQNWTGTKQNWNN

-675 DNSATYQGNLNAQNS
+675 DTSAVYTGDLNAQNS
-690 NLYFIASG
+690 NLYFIANG

-738 ADGTIDASG
+738 ADGTINASG
-747 LQQGNGIDGIDDIKI
+747 LQQGNGIDSIDDIKI

-795 TDEASVLNASML
+795 TNEASVLNASML
-807 GGLAFNLQGA
+807 GGLAFNLQGT
-817 DLIAREGMEAAVRS
+817 DLIAREGMEAAIRS

-856 DGTNMLAGLAWRSTT
+856 DSTNMLAGLAWRSTT
-871 GAGSLTYGVFAEH
+871 GAGSFTYGVFAEH
-884 GDGSYDTY
+884 GEGSYDTY

-934 VGNADT
+934 IGNADT

>member
-26 PPAFAVDVLI
+26 PPAFAEKYVTI
-36 ADTSYTAPDGTPGT
+36 EHGADDGNGGT
-50 YDLDAEGTT
+50 YNLDAVGTNN
-59 AGTNYGDAEG
+59 GTNYGDEKG
-69 YKPITLPTD
+69 YT
-78 DIDTFTVTAGNG
+78 
-90 GRAEKNGSTGGKGG
+90 
-104 SISLSAIG
+104 SISLPTGPIDKFTVIAGDGGNIEISA
-112 NAINNGI
+112 
-119 SVTAGSGGDIITN
+119 AGG
-132 DEFVIITSGSGGDV
+132 FY
-146 KLTFNNAVTGG
+146 TG
-157 VTATSGSGGDFINEK
+157 
-172 EQNTLINGNG
+172 GNG
-182 GNVELTFDG
+182 GNVTLTFNET
-191 AVTDGVTAT
+191 VTGIINAT
-200 GGNGGNIIQTLDDF
+200 GGNGGNIKNSA
-214 YEITSGSGGDVTLT
+214 YGGIL
-228 FNNTVSGGVTATG
+228 TG
-241 GNSGNAKSIR
+241 G
-251 GTLSGGN
+251 
-258 GGNVNL
+258 
-264 TFMGAVTGD
+264 
-273 IIAKAGNVGDA
+273 
-284 EFNNVGFYSNFFGG
+284 
-298 DVNLT
+298 
-303 FGGTVRGDIKA
+303 
-314 TAGNGT
+314 
-320 DLTATRMENFNGGNG
+320 
-335 GNVELTFK
+335 
-343 DAVTGDITAT
+343 
-353 AGNGGSLN
+353 
-361 LEYITTFSGNNGG
+361 
-374 NVNLTFMGAVTG
+374 
-386 DITATAGNSGKSEI
+386 
-400 TDGVQNFNG
+400 
-409 NNGGDVTLTFNNN
+409 NGGDVTLTFNDV
-422 VVTDSISLTG
+422 VVTNNISLKSGTKGTG
-432 GINTEGA
+432 NGA
-439 HSDSK
+439 NSTPGK
-444 GGSVNFTANSISG
+444 GGSVNFTAESISG
-457 KTSADSSDNTTTSN
+457 TQSTDNIN
-471 IDINL
+471 ITLN
-476 TKNDGDI
+476 KNDGALNFH
-483 TFDVGTL
+483 TNTL
-490 NIDDNTVKI
+490 NIQNNTVTI
-499 TAKDSTGNTNN
+499 TANDSIGN
-510 VDIGKTRDNHI
+510 GQSQDNHI
-521 ENLILTGNGDIDTT
+521 DTLLLTGNGNFITNLSNNADITVGKLAID
-535 DANVIKIGS
+535 G
-544 LTINDGTVN
+544 GTVN
-553 DTNWAGF
+553 DANWDSIIERNYRDPYAA
-560 IDRTYYNDDGV
+560 
-571 TENNNIALGENGV
+571 NITLGANGV

-613 LKLTGSTYDYT
+613 LKLTGNTYDYS
-624 GLTVVEQGTLDAS
+624 GLTVVEKGTLDAS

-643 SKGLTLLGGATFV
+643 SKGLTLLGDTIFK
-656 ANNSQDWNE
+656 ANSTQNWNR
-665 KQFVVYDNGS
+665 KQIAVYDNGS
-675 DNSATYQGNLNAQNS
+675 DKSATYQGNLNAQYS

-747 LQQGNGIDGIDDIKI
+747 LQKGDGIDGIKF

-795 TDEASVLNASML
+795 TDEASVLNTGML

-817 DLIAREGMEAAVRS
+817 DLIAREGMEAAIRS

-843 LTRSSLDYGAVDV
+843 LTRSSLDYCAVDV

-871 GAGSLTYGVFAEH
+871 GAGSFTYGVFAEH
-884 GDGSYDTY
+884 GEGSYDTY

-916 MDFNGSENGHGY
+916 MDFNVSENGHGY

-983 WYGKLLWARLEG
+983 WYGKLLWTRLEG

-1026 SDFVSYYAGLGYEY
+1026 SDFVNYYAGLGYEY

>member
-26 PPAFAVDVLI
+26 PPAFAEDAVDVEI
-36 ADTSYTAPDGTPGT
+36 ADGEEYNLNANYTISGTD
-50 YDLDAEGTT
+50 YNDAS
-59 AGTNYGDAEG
+59 
-69 YKPITLPTD
+69 ITLPTGP
-78 DIDTFTVTAGNG
+78 IGTFTVTAGNG
-90 GRAEKNGSTGGKGG
+90 GETIVNGSTDGKGG

-112 NAINNGI
+112 NIINNGI
-119 SVTAGSGGDIITN
+119 SVTAGNGGKSYYHNIDGN
-132 DEFVIITSGSGGDV
+132 
-146 KLTFNNAVTGG
+146 VTGG
-157 VTATSGSGGDFINEK
+157 A
-172 EQNTLINGNG
+172 
-182 GNVELTFDG
+182 
-191 AVTDGVTAT
+191 
-200 GGNGGNIIQTLDDF
+200 
-214 YEITSGSGGDVTLT
+214 GGDVTLT
-228 FNNTVSGGVTATG
+228 FTNVVN
-241 GNSGNAKSIR
+241 GN
-251 GTLSGGN
+251 
-258 GGNVNL
+258 
-264 TFMGAVTGD
+264 
-273 IIAKAGNVGDA
+273 
-284 EFNNVGFYSNFFGG
+284 
-298 DVNLT
+298 
-303 FGGTVRGDIKA
+303 
-314 TAGNGT
+314 
-320 DLTATRMENFNGGNG
+320 
-335 GNVELTFK
+335 
-343 DAVTGDITAT
+343 ITAS
-353 AGNGGSLN
+353 AGNGGDI
-361 LEYITTFSGNNGG
+361 EPYING
-374 NVNLTFMGAVTG
+374 NLTSG
-386 DITATAGNSGKSEI
+386 DGG
-400 TDGVQNFNG
+400 D
-409 NNGGDVTLTFNNN
+409 GGDVILTFND
-422 VVTDSISLTG
+422 VVTNNISLKSGTNG
-432 GINTEGA
+432 TEYGA
-439 HSDSK
+439 NSTPGN
-444 GGSVNFTANSISG
+444 GGSVTFAANSISG
-457 KTSADSSDNTTTSN
+457 KKSVDSSSNTTTTN

-476 TKNDGDI
+476 TKKDGDI

-490 NIDDNTVKI
+490 NIADNTVTIKTKNSPNSDVNDNNI
-499 TAKDSTGNTNN
+499 VICKTG
-510 VDIGKTRDNHI
+510 DNHI
-521 ENLILTGNGDIDTT
+521 DTLYLTGNGNI
-535 DANVIKIGS
+535 NVGNNIQIGS
-544 LTINDGTVN
+544 LTINGGTIN
-553 DTNWAGF
+553 DTNRGNYNNLKTTETAAE
-560 IDRTYYNDDGV
+560 IDGKGIIFSTDSEIEWSKGLTD
-571 TENNNIALGENGV
+571 A
-584 TFDIASNKTL
+584 D
-594 AKNLTGSNPGNLTK
+594 NLTTPGNLIK

-613 LKLTGSTYDYT
+613 LKLTGSPYDYT
-624 GLTVVEQGTLDAS
+624 GLTVVEKGTLDAS
-637 ASALTA
+637 VSELTN
-643 SKGLTLLGGATFV
+643 SKGLTLLGDATFV
-656 ANNSQDWNE
+656 ANTTQDWNG
-665 KQFVVYDNGS
+665 KQIAVYDNGS
-675 DNSATYQGNLNAQNS
+675 DQSATYQGNLNAQNS

-698 DNTNPLLSVTGS
+698 DNTNPLLSITGS
-710 ADISGSKYNIGFT
+710 ADISGNKYNIGFT

-738 ADGTIDASG
+738 AGGTIDASG
-747 LQQGNGIDGIDDIKI
+747 LQKGDGIDGIDDIKI

-795 TDEASVLNASML
+795 TDEANVLNASML

-831 AQLDNNHAVFAA
+831 AQLDNNHAIFAA
-843 LTRSSLDYGAVDV
+843 LTRSSLDYGTIDV

-871 GAGSLTYGVFAEH
+871 GAGSLTNGVFAEH

-983 WYGKLLWARLEG
+983 WYGKLLWARLEC

-1003 EHLTFD
+1003 EHLSFD

>member
-12 SILAGSLALGFVYA
+12 SILAGSLALGFVYTPSA
-26 PPAFAVDVLI
+26 LADDVMI
-36 ADTSYTAPDGTPGT
+36 ADGEEYTAPNGTQDTYNLDADGTNP
-50 YDLDAEGTT
+50 
-59 AGTNYGDAEG
+59 GTNYNDTS
-69 YKPITLPTD
+69 ITLPTGP
-78 DIDTFTVTAGNG
+78 IDKFTVIAGDGGYTAISH
-90 GRAEKNGSTGGKGG
+90 GSTVTGGKGG
-104 SISLSAIG
+104 SISLSDIS
-112 NAINNGI
+112 NAINKGVSI
-119 SVTAGSGGDIITN
+119 TAGN
-132 DEFVIITSGSGGDV
+132 GSYIYAPYD
-146 KLTFNNAVTGG
+146 N
-157 VTATSGSGGDFINEK
+157 
-172 EQNTLINGNG
+172 NGN
-182 GNVELTFDG
+182 
-191 AVTDGVTAT
+191 AT
-200 GGNGGNIIQTLDDF
+200 GGA
-214 YEITSGSGGDVTLT
+214 GGDVTLT
-228 FNNTVSGGVTATG
+228 FKNVNGNITASAGNGSYIYAPYDNN
-241 GNSGNAKSIR
+241 GNL
-251 GTLSGGN
+251 TGGN
-258 GGNVNL
+258 GGNV
-264 TFMGAVTGD
+264 
-273 IIAKAGNVGDA
+273 
-284 EFNNVGFYSNFFGG
+284 
-298 DVNLT
+298 
-303 FGGTVRGDIKA
+303 
-314 TAGNGT
+314 
-320 DLTATRMENFNGGNG
+320 
-335 GNVELTFK
+335 
-343 DAVTGDITAT
+343 
-353 AGNGGSLN
+353 
-361 LEYITTFSGNNGG
+361 
-374 NVNLTFMGAVTG
+374 
-386 DITATAGNSGKSEI
+386 
-400 TDGVQNFNG
+400 
-409 NNGGDVTLTFNNN
+409 TLTFTN
-422 VVTDSISLTG
+422 VVTDSISLTS
-432 GINTEGA
+432 GIKGVLIGTGYNCTPGN
-439 HSDSK
+439 
-444 GGSVNFTANSISG
+444 GGSVNFTAESIKASSSNSQLSIRFY
-457 KTSADSSDNTTTSN
+457 
-471 IDINL
+471 
-476 TKNDGDI
+476 KNNGDI
-483 TFDVGTL
+483 KFTANTLEVQNGTVIIAGSCTPADGR
-490 NIDDNTVKI
+490 N
-499 TAKDSTGNTNN
+499 
-510 VDIGKTRDNHI
+510 NHI
-521 ENLILTGNGDIDTT
+521 NTLLLTGNGNI
-535 DANVIKIGS
+535 NVGNNIQIGS
-544 LTINDGTVN
+544 LAINDGTIN
-553 DTNWAGF
+553 DNNWKN
-560 IDRTYYNDDGV
+560 YNNLNTTETAAEIGGDGIIFS
-571 TENNNIALGENGV
+571 TDSEIEWSKGLTDA
-584 TFDIASNKTL
+584 D
-594 AKNLTGSNPGNLTK
+594 NLTTSGNLTK
-608 TGAGT
+608 TGAGM

-624 GLTVVEQGTLDAS
+624 GLTVVEKGTLDAS

-656 ANNSQDWNE
+656 ANNNQDWKE

-675 DNSATYQGNLNAQNS
+675 DNSATYQGNLTATNS

-698 DNTNPLLSVTGS
+698 DNTNPLLKVINNGTDNNGNVNIAVSNYNLGLTGDKIL
-710 ADISGSKYNIGFT
+710 DIGSK
-723 GKTTFDEGQTLTLIE
+723 LTLIE
-738 ADGTIDASG
+738 ADGTINADNLEPGSG
-747 LQQGNGIDGIDDIKI
+747 IKV
-762 GSTITQSITDV
+762 GSTIKQDITTNV
-773 TTVPEVASNGSK
+773 EVSVDDSGSKEK
-785 LIATLGSTLA
+785 LIATVNGALA
-795 TDEASVLNASML
+795 TDEASAINTGML

-898 SLHGEGDTDYTGG
+898 NLHGEGDTDYTGG

>member
-26 PPAFAVDVLI
+26 QPAFAENVTI
-36 ADTSYTAPDGTPGT
+36 KHGAEYTAPDGNTGI
-50 YDLDAEGTT
+50 YDLNAEGTNP
-59 AGTNYGDAEG
+59 GTDYGNA
-69 YKPITLPTD
+69 
-78 DIDTFTVTAGNG
+78 DIFLSTGDIGTFTVTAGDG
-90 GRAEKNGSTGGKGG
+90 GTAVTNVSTGGKGG
-104 SISLSAIG
+104 SILLSAIG
-112 NAINNGI
+112 NAINNGVSI
-119 SVTAGSGGDIITN
+119 TAGKGGHS
-132 DEFVIITSGSGGDV
+132 ELGDS
-146 KLTFNNAVTGG
+146 TGG
-157 VTATSGSGGDFINEK
+157 A
-172 EQNTLINGNG
+172 
-182 GNVELTFDG
+182 
-191 AVTDGVTAT
+191 
-200 GGNGGNIIQTLDDF
+200 
-214 YEITSGSGGDVTLT
+214 GGDVTLT
-228 FNNTVSGGVTATG
+228 FTNVVNGNINAEAGYGGYIYNYSNNGNLTG
-241 GNSGNAKSIR
+241 GDGGNA
-251 GTLSGGN
+251 
-258 GGNVNL
+258 
-264 TFMGAVTGD
+264 
-273 IIAKAGNVGDA
+273 
-284 EFNNVGFYSNFFGG
+284 
-298 DVNLT
+298 
-303 FGGTVRGDIKA
+303 
-314 TAGNGT
+314 
-320 DLTATRMENFNGGNG
+320 
-335 GNVELTFK
+335 
-343 DAVTGDITAT
+343 
-353 AGNGGSLN
+353 
-361 LEYITTFSGNNGG
+361 
-374 NVNLTFMGAVTG
+374 
-386 DITATAGNSGKSEI
+386 
-400 TDGVQNFNG
+400 
-409 NNGGDVTLTFNNN
+409 TLTFTN
-422 VVTDSISLTG
+422 VVTDSISLTSG
-432 GINTEGA
+432 TNGHLSGTDYNCTPGN
-439 HSDSK
+439 
-444 GGSVNFTANSISG
+444 GGSVTFTANSISG
-457 KTSADSSDNTTTSN
+457 KKSVDSSSNTTTSN
-471 IDINL
+471 ININL
-476 TKNDGDI
+476 TKNYGDI

-490 NIDDNTVKI
+490 NIADNTVKI
-499 TAKDSTGNTNN
+499 TAKGNILTAA
-510 VDIGKTRDNHI
+510 GKTNHI
-521 ENLILTGNGDIDTT
+521 DTLYLTGNGDIDTT
-535 DANVIKIGS
+535 DASGIKIGQ
-544 LTINDGTVN
+544 LTIDGGEIN
-553 DTNWAGF
+553 DTNWVGF
-560 IDRTYYNDDGV
+560 HERAYGNDIFNI
-571 TENNNIALGENGV
+571 ENGGV
-584 TFDIASNKTL
+584 TFNINNSQNLKHG
-594 AKNLTGSNPGNLTK
+594 LTGKGGLTK
-608 TGAGT
+608 TGNGT
-613 LKLTGSTYDYT
+613 LELAKGTPGIIFDYKGIT
-624 GLTVVEQGTLDAS
+624 SVKQGILDAS
-637 ASALTA
+637 STYSTLGNSAR
-643 SKGLTLLGGATFV
+643 LTLYGGATFV

-675 DNSATYQGNLNAQNS
+675 DNSAVYQGNLTATSS

-698 DNTNPLLSVTGS
+698 DNTNPLLKVISNGTGNNGNVNIAGS
-710 ADISGSKYNIGFT
+710 NYNLGLTGDKFLDIGSK
-723 GKTTFDEGQTLTLIE
+723 LTLIE
-738 ADGTIDASG
+738 ADGTINADNLEPGSG
-747 LQQGNGIDGIDDIKI
+747 IKV
-762 GSTITQSITDV
+762 GSTIKQDITTNV
-773 TTVPEVASNGSK
+773 EVSVDNSGSTEK
-785 LIATLGSTLA
+785 LIATVNGALA

-843 LTRSSLDYGAVDV
+843 LTRSSLDYSAVDV

-959 DGTYYGAHIGA
+959 DATYYGAHIGA

-995 GSADLSTG
+995 SSADLSTG

-1014 RLRIGGRWNYAA
+1014 RLRIGGRWNYTA

>member
-1 MRKNLHHKIML
+1 MRKNLHNKIML

-26 PPAFAVDVLI
+26 PPAFAEEDVTI
-36 ADTSYTAPDGTPGT
+36 ADGETYTAPDGTQDT
-50 YDLDAEGTT
+50 YDLDADYDKD
-59 AGTNYGDAEG
+59 GTNYGDASN
-69 YKPITLPTD
+69 YTPITDFPEET
-78 DIDTFTVTAGNG
+78 ITIGTFTVKAGNG
-90 GRAEKNGSTGGKGG
+90 GTVIATWSTGGNGG
-104 SISLSAIG
+104 SISLSEIK
-112 NAINNGI
+112 NAIKNGVSI
-119 SVTAGSGGDIITN
+119 TAGT
-132 DEFVIITSGSGGDV
+132 GSYSTAG
-146 KLTFNNAVTGG
+146 TGS
-157 VTATSGSGGDFINEK
+157 A
-172 EQNTLINGNG
+172 
-182 GNVELTFDG
+182 
-191 AVTDGVTAT
+191 
-200 GGNGGNIIQTLDDF
+200 
-214 YEITSGSGGDVTLT
+214 GGDVTLT
-228 FNNTVSGGVTATG
+228 FKNVVNGNITAAAGIGGSTFHSGEYICTGGAGGDVTLTFKNVVKGNITATG
-241 GNSGNAKSIR
+241 GDSGSI
-251 GTLSGGN
+251 GNYFTEANLTGVN
-258 GGNVNL
+258 GGKVTL
-264 TFMGAVTGD
+264 TFENVVKGNIT
-273 IIAKAGNVGDA
+273 AKAGSGNSTYTNSGEVTGGA
-284 EFNNVGFYSNFFGG
+284 GG
-298 DVNLT
+298 DVT
-303 FGGTVRGDIKA
+303 
-314 TAGNGT
+314 
-320 DLTATRMENFNGGNG
+320 
-335 GNVELTFK
+335 LTFK
-343 DAVTGDITAT
+343 NVNGNITAE
-353 AGNGGSLN
+353 AGNGG
-361 LEYITTFSGNNGG
+361 
-374 NVNLTFMGAVTG
+374 
-386 DITATAGNSGKSEI
+386 DIDNYSI
-400 TDGVQNFNG
+400 NG
-409 NNGGDVTLTFNNN
+409 NATGGNGGDVTLTFNDVVNGNITAAAGNGGDIDHYGSNGNTTGGAGGDVTLTFKNVNGNITAAAGDGGYFYGYISSGNITGGNGGDATLTFKN
-422 VVTDSISLTG
+422 VVANSITLTS
-432 GINTEGA
+432 GINGNNNRVTA
-439 HSDSK
+439 IK
-444 GGSVNFTANSISG
+444 GGNVTFTANSISG
-457 KTSADSSDNTTTSN
+457 TQSKDSSGNITTGD
-471 IDINL
+471 IDIEL

-490 NIDDNTVKI
+490 NIADNTVTIKTKNSPNSDVNDNNI
-499 TAKDSTGNTNN
+499 VICKTG
-510 VDIGKTRDNHI
+510 DNHI
-521 ENLILTGNGDIDTT
+521 DTLYLTGNGNI
-535 DANVIKIGS
+535 NVGNNIQIGS
-544 LTINDGTVN
+544 LTIDGGTINDN
-553 DTNWAGF
+553 NWKN
-560 IDRTYYNDDGV
+560 YNNLNT
-571 TENNNIALGENGV
+571 TETAAEIGGEGIIFS
-584 TFDIASNKTL
+584 TDSEIEWSKGLTDAD
-594 AKNLTGSNPGNLTK
+594 NLTTPGNLIK

-624 GLTVVEQGTLDAS
+624 GLTVVKEGILDAS
-637 ASALTA
+637 ISELTN
-643 SKGLTLLGGATFV
+643 SKGLTLFGGATFI
-656 ANNSQDWNE
+656 ANTSNQNWTGTKQNWNN
-665 KQFVVYDNGS
+665 KQIAVYDNGS
-675 DNSATYQGNLNAQNS
+675 DNSTIYQGDLSAQYS

-698 DNTNPLLSVTGS
+698 DNTNPLLKVINNGTDNNGNVNIAGSNYNLGLTGDKFL
-710 ADISGSKYNIGFT
+710 DIGSK
-723 GKTTFDEGQTLTLIE
+723 LTLIE
-738 ADGTIDASG
+738 ADGTINADNLEPGSG
-747 LQQGNGIDGIDDIKI
+747 IKV
-762 GSTITQSITDV
+762 GSTIKQDITTNV
-773 TTVPEVASNGSK
+773 EVSVDDSGSTEK
-785 LIATLGSTLA
+785 LIATVSGALA
-795 TDEASVLNASML
+795 TDEASAINSGML

-843 LTRSSLDYGAVDV
+843 LTRSSLDYGTIDV

-970 GYVQKLDEKSSID
+970 GYVQKLDEQSSID

-995 GSADLSTG
+995 GSTDLSTG

-1040 EFDGEASGFTN
+1040 EFDGEAKGFTN

>member
-26 PPAFAVDVLI
+26 PPAFAEDVTI
-36 ADTSYTAPDGTPGT
+36 ADGET
-50 YDLDAEGTT
+50 YNLNAEGTT
-59 AGTNYGDAEG
+59 SGTDYGDEKG
-69 YKPITLPTD
+69 YTSISLPTGP
-78 DIDTFTVTAGNG
+78 IGTFTVTAGNG
-90 GRAEKNGSTGGKGG
+90 GTAEKNGSTGGKGG

-112 NAINNGI
+112 NAINKGVSI
-119 SVTAGSGGDIITN
+119 TA
-132 DEFVIITSGSGGDV
+132 
-146 KLTFNNAVTGG
+146 
-157 VTATSGSGGDFINEK
+157 
-172 EQNTLINGNG
+172 GNG
-182 GNVELTFDG
+182 GSS
-191 AVTDGVTAT
+191 T
-200 GGNGGNIIQTLDDF
+200 GGTGGA
-214 YEITSGSGGDVTLT
+214 GGDVTLT
-228 FNNTVSGGVTATG
+228 FTNVVNGNITAEAGYGGYIYNYSNN
-241 GNSGNAKSIR
+241 GNL
-251 GTLSGGN
+251 TGGN
-258 GGNVNL
+258 GGN
-264 TFMGAVTGD
+264 A
-273 IIAKAGNVGDA
+273 
-284 EFNNVGFYSNFFGG
+284 
-298 DVNLT
+298 
-303 FGGTVRGDIKA
+303 
-314 TAGNGT
+314 
-320 DLTATRMENFNGGNG
+320 
-335 GNVELTFK
+335 
-343 DAVTGDITAT
+343 
-353 AGNGGSLN
+353 
-361 LEYITTFSGNNGG
+361 
-374 NVNLTFMGAVTG
+374 
-386 DITATAGNSGKSEI
+386 
-400 TDGVQNFNG
+400 
-409 NNGGDVTLTFNNN
+409 TLTFTN
-422 VVTDSISLTG
+422 VVTDSISLTSG
-432 GINTEGA
+432 TNGHLSGTGYNCTPGN
-439 HSDSK
+439 
-444 GGSVNFTANSISG
+444 GGSVNFTAESIKASSSNSQLLIRFNKNYGDIKFTANTLEVQNGTVIITGSCTPADGSNNNIKTLLLTGSG
-457 KTSADSSDNTTTSN
+457 NIDVSDN
-471 IDINL
+471 
-476 TKNDGDI
+476 
-483 TFDVGTL
+483 
-490 NIDDNTVKI
+490 
-499 TAKDSTGNTNN
+499 
-510 VDIGKTRDNHI
+510 
-521 ENLILTGNGDIDTT
+521 
-535 DANVIKIGS
+535 IKIGS
-544 LTINDGTVN
+544 LTIDGGTVVSDASTVN
-553 DTNWAGF
+553 AWRNIIERDYTTNTITIGTKGATF
-560 IDRTYYNDDGV
+560 NIVDSDRT
-571 TENNNIALGENGV
+571 NI
-584 TFDIASNKTL
+584 
-594 AKNLTGSNPGNLTK
+594 LTKSVKGAGNLTK
-608 TGAGT
+608 TGEGT
-613 LKLTGSTYDYT
+613 LILGTENENYTYDYE
-624 GLTVVEQGTLDAS
+624 GLTVVKEGILDAS
-637 ASALTA
+637 IYELTN
-643 SKGLTLLGGATFV
+643 SKGLTLYGGTTFV
-656 ANNSQDWNE
+656 ANTTQDWDG
-665 KQFVVYDNGS
+665 KQLAVYDNGS
-675 DNSATYQGNLNAQNS
+675 DKSATYQGNLTATNS

-698 DNTNPLLSVTGS
+698 DNTNPLLKVINNGTDNNGNVNIAGSNYNLGLTGDKIL
-710 ADISGSKYNIGFT
+710 DIGSK
-723 GKTTFDEGQTLTLIE
+723 LTLIE
-738 ADGTIDASG
+738 ADGTINADNLEPGSG
-747 LQQGNGIDGIDDIKI
+747 IKV
-762 GSTITQSITDV
+762 GSTIKQDITTNV
-773 TTVPEVASNGSK
+773 EVSVDNSGSTEK
-785 LIATLGSTLA
+785 LIATVSGALA
-795 TDEASVLNASML
+795 TDEASAINTGML

-952 RAASYST
+952 RAASYSM

-1014 RLRIGGRWNYAA
+1014 RLHIGGRWNYTA

>member
-12 SILAGSLALGFVYA
+12 SILAGSLALGFIYA
-26 PPAFAVDVLI
+26 PPAFAEDVKI
-36 ADTSYTAPDGTPGT
+36 EHGANDGNGGT
-50 YDLDAEGTT
+50 YNLDAKGTT
-59 AGTNYGDAEG
+59 DGTNYGDEKG
-69 YKPITLPTD
+69 YTSISLPTGT
-78 DIDTFTVTAGNG
+78 IDKFTVTAGNG
-90 GRAEKNGSTGGKGG
+90 GNIKN
-104 SISLSAIG
+104 L
-112 NAINNGI
+112 
-119 SVTAGSGGDIITN
+119 TAGGIY
-132 DEFVIITSGSGGDV
+132 
-146 KLTFNNAVTGG
+146 
-157 VTATSGSGGDFINEK
+157 
-172 EQNTLINGNG
+172 
-182 GNVELTFDG
+182 
-191 AVTDGVTAT
+191 T
-200 GGNGGNIIQTLDDF
+200 GGNGGNI
-214 YEITSGSGGDVTLT
+214 TLT
-228 FNNTVSGGVTATG
+228 FNN
-241 GNSGNAKSIR
+241 
-251 GTLSGGN
+251 
-258 GGNVNL
+258 
-264 TFMGAVTGD
+264 
-273 IIAKAGNVGDA
+273 
-284 EFNNVGFYSNFFGG
+284 
-298 DVNLT
+298 
-303 FGGTVRGDIKA
+303 
-314 TAGNGT
+314 
-320 DLTATRMENFNGGNG
+320 
-335 GNVELTFK
+335 
-343 DAVTGDITAT
+343 
-353 AGNGGSLN
+353 
-361 LEYITTFSGNNGG
+361 
-374 NVNLTFMGAVTG
+374 
-386 DITATAGNSGKSEI
+386 
-400 TDGVQNFNG
+400 
-409 NNGGDVTLTFNNN
+409 
-422 VVTDSISLTG
+422 VVFTDSISLTSG
-432 GINTEGA
+432 TKGVLIGTGYNCTPGN
-439 HSDSK
+439 
-444 GGSVNFTANSISG
+444 GGSVNFTAESISG
-457 KTSADSSDNTTTSN
+457 TQSKDSSSNTTTN

-476 TKNDGDI
+476 TKNVCDI

-490 NIDDNTVKI
+490 NIDDNTVTI
-499 TAKDSTGNTNN
+499 TVEDNSGNSDNN
-510 VDIGKTRDNHI
+510 SENNIVIGKTGDNHI
-521 ENLILTGNGDIDTT
+521 ENLILTGSGDFKTVDENGD
-535 DANVIKIGS
+535 KINDITVGS
-544 LTINDGTVN
+544 LTI
-553 DTNWAGF
+553 
-560 IDRTYYNDDGV
+560 DDAV
-571 TENNNIALGENGV
+571 ISDNTENNKNNNWDNIIGRTYTTDNDNIALGENGV
-584 TFDIASNKTL
+584 TFDITSDKTL
-594 AKNLTGSNPGNLTK
+594 AKNLTGNSTGNLTK
-608 TGAGT
+608 TGAGR

-637 ASALTA
+637 NYALAS
-643 SKGLTLLGGATFV
+643 SKGLTLFGGATFI
-656 ANNSQDWNE
+656 ANTSNQNWTGTKQNWNN

-747 LQQGNGIDGIDDIKI
+747 LQQGNGIDGIDGIKF

-795 TDEASVLNASML
+795 TDEASVLNAGML

-817 DLIAREGMEAAVRS
+817 DLIAREGMEAAVCS

-871 GAGSLTYGVFAEH
+871 GAGSLTYGFFAEH

-934 VGNADT
+934 AGNADT

-1026 SDFVSYYAGLGYEY
+1026 SDFVNYYAGLGYEY

>member
-26 PPAFAVDVLI
+26 PPAFAEDVTI
-36 ADTSYTAPDGTPGT
+36 ADGET
-50 YDLDAEGTT
+50 YNLNAEGTT
-59 AGTNYGDAEG
+59 AGTNYGNAEG

-78 DIDTFTVTAGNG
+78 DIGTFTVIA
-90 GRAEKNGSTGGKGG
+90 GKGG
-104 SISLSAIG
+104 NIENSAQGRI
-112 NAINNGI
+112 
-119 SVTAGSGGDIITN
+119 
-132 DEFVIITSGSGGDV
+132 
-146 KLTFNNAVTGG
+146 L
-157 VTATSGSGGDFINEK
+157 
-172 EQNTLINGNG
+172 
-182 GNVELTFDG
+182 
-191 AVTDGVTAT
+191 
-200 GGNGGNIIQTLDDF
+200 
-214 YEITSGSGGDVTLT
+214 
-228 FNNTVSGGVTATG
+228 
-241 GNSGNAKSIR
+241 R
-251 GTLSGGN
+251 GGN
-258 GGNVNL
+258 GGNVTL
-264 TFMGAVTGD
+264 TFNETVTD
-273 IIAKAGNVGDA
+273 N
-284 EFNNVGFYSNFFGG
+284 
-298 DVNLT
+298 
-303 FGGTVRGDIKA
+303 
-314 TAGNGT
+314 
-320 DLTATRMENFNGGNG
+320 
-335 GNVELTFK
+335 
-343 DAVTGDITAT
+343 ITAT
-353 AGNGGSLN
+353 AGNGGNIENSALGSD
-361 LEYITTFSGNNGG
+361 YTGGNGG
-374 NVNLTFMGAVTG
+374 DVILTFNDVVT
-386 DITATAGNSGKSEI
+386 DNITATAGNG
-400 TDGVQNFNG
+400 G
-409 NNGGDVTLTFNNN
+409 NIENSAQGSDYTGGNGGNVTLTFTN
-422 VVTDSISLTG
+422 VVTDSISLTSG
-432 GINTEGA
+432 MKGTGNGA
-439 HSDSK
+439 NSTPGN
-444 GGSVNFTANSISG
+444 GGSVNFTAKSISG
-457 KTSADSSDNTTTSN
+457 TQSTDNIN
-471 IDINL
+471 ITLN
-476 TKNDGDI
+476 KNDGALNFH
-483 TFDVGTL
+483 TNTL
-490 NIDDNTVKI
+490 NIQNNTVTI
-499 TAKDSTGNTNN
+499 TANGYIGN
-510 VDIGKTRDNHI
+510 GQSQDNHI
-521 ENLILTGNGDIDTT
+521 DTLLLTGNGNFITKLSNNADITVGKLAID
-535 DANVIKIGS
+535 G
-544 LTINDGTVN
+544 GTVN
-553 DTNWAGF
+553 DANWDSIIERNYRDPYAA
-560 IDRTYYNDDGV
+560 
-571 TENNNIALGENGV
+571 NITLGANGV

-613 LKLTGSTYDYT
+613 LKLTGNTYDYS
-624 GLTVVEQGTLDAS
+624 GLTVVEKGTLDAS

-643 SKGLTLLGGATFV
+643 SKGLTLLGDTIFK
-656 ANNSQDWNE
+656 ANSTQNWNR
-665 KQFVVYDNGS
+665 KQIAVYDNGS
-675 DNSATYQGNLNAQNS
+675 DQYATYQGNLTATNS

-710 ADISGSKYNIGFT
+710 ADISGSKYNIVFT

-871 GAGSLTYGVFAEH
+871 GAGSLTYGFFAEH

-898 SLHGEGDTDYTGG
+898 NLHGEGDTDYTGG

-1026 SDFVSYYAGLGYEY
+1026 SDFVNYYAGLGYEY

>member
-26 PPAFAVDVLI
+26 PPAFAEDAVDVEITDGEEYNLN
-36 ADTSYTAPDGTPGT
+36 ADYTISGTD
-50 YDLDAEGTT
+50 YNDAS
-59 AGTNYGDAEG
+59 
-69 YKPITLPTD
+69 ITLPTGP
-78 DIDTFTVTAGNG
+78 IGTFTVTAGNG
-90 GRAEKNGSTGGKGG
+90 GETIVNGSTDGKGG

-112 NAINNGI
+112 NIINNGI
-119 SVTAGSGGDIITN
+119 SVTAGNGGNIEPYINGNLTSGDGGD
-132 DEFVIITSGSGGDV
+132 GGDV
-146 KLTFNNAVTGG
+146 KLAFTNAVNGNID
-157 VTATSGSGGDFINEK
+157 ASA
-172 EQNTLINGNG
+172 GNG
-182 GNVELTFDG
+182 GISYNPSIDENV
-191 AVTDGVTAT
+191 T
-200 GGNGGNIIQTLDDF
+200 GGNGGDATLTF
-214 YEITSGSGGDVTLT
+214 KNVVTNSIKLTSGS
-228 FNNTVSGGVTATG
+228 
-241 GNSGNAKSIR
+241 
-251 GTLSGGN
+251 N
-258 GGNVNL
+258 GGNNY
-264 TFMGAVTGD
+264 
-273 IIAKAGNVGDA
+273 I
-284 EFNNVGFYSNFFGG
+284 S
-298 DVNLT
+298 
-303 FGGTVRGDIKA
+303 
-314 TAGNGT
+314 TA
-320 DLTATRMENFNGGNG
+320 F
-335 GNVELTFK
+335 
-343 DAVTGDITAT
+343 
-353 AGNGGSLN
+353 
-361 LEYITTFSGNNGG
+361 
-374 NVNLTFMGAVTG
+374 
-386 DITATAGNSGKSEI
+386 
-400 TDGVQNFNG
+400 
-409 NNGGDVTLTFNNN
+409 
-422 VVTDSISLTG
+422 
-432 GINTEGA
+432 
-439 HSDSK
+439 K
-444 GGSVNFTANSISG
+444 GGSVTFEANTI
-457 KTSADSSDNTTTSN
+457 KASSSN
-471 IDINL
+471 SQLLIRFN
-476 TKNDGDI
+476 KNDGDI
-483 TFDVGTL
+483 KFTANTLEVQNGTVIIAGSCTPADGSNNHINTL
-490 NIDDNTVKI
+490 LLTGSGNIDV
-499 TAKDSTGNTNN
+499 S
-510 VDIGKTRDNHI
+510 
-521 ENLILTGNGDIDTT
+521 
-535 DANVIKIGS
+535 ANIKIGS
-544 LTINDGTVN
+544 LTIDGGTIVS
-553 DTNWAGF
+553 DARTTNVWKNIIGRDYTTKTITIGTKGATF
-560 IDRTYYNDDGV
+560 NIVDSDRTNILTKSV
-571 TENNNIALGENGV
+571 TGA
-584 TFDIASNKTL
+584 
-594 AKNLTGSNPGNLTK
+594 GNLTK
-608 TGAGT
+608 TGTGT
-613 LKLTGSTYDYT
+613 LILGKENENYTYDYE
-624 GLTVVEQGTLDAS
+624 GLTVVKEGILDAS
-637 ASALTA
+637 ISELTN
-643 SKGLTLLGGATFV
+643 SKGLTLFGGATFI
-656 ANNSQDWNE
+656 ANTSNQNWTGTKQNWNN

-675 DNSATYQGNLNAQNS
+675 EKSATYQGNLTATNS

-698 DNTNPLLSVTGS
+698 DNTNPLLKVINNGTGNNGNVNIAGS
-710 ADISGSKYNIGFT
+710 NYNLGLTGDKILDIGSK
-723 GKTTFDEGQTLTLIE
+723 LTLIE
-738 ADGTIDASG
+738 ADGTINADNLEPGSG
-747 LQQGNGIDGIDDIKI
+747 IKV
-762 GSTITQSITDV
+762 GSTIKQDIT
-773 TTVPEVASNGSK
+773 TNIEVSVDDSGSTEK
-785 LIATLGSTLA
+785 LIATVNGALA
-795 TDEASVLNASML
+795 TDEASAINSGML

-817 DLIAREGMEAAVRS
+817 DLIAREGMEAAIRS

-856 DGTNMLAGLAWRSTT
+856 DGTNMLAGLAWQAQT

-1026 SDFVSYYAGLGYEY
+1026 SDFVNYYAGLGYEY

>member
-12 SILAGSLALGFVYA
+12 SILAGSLALGFIYA
-26 PPAFAVDVLI
+26 PPAFAEEDVTI
-36 ADTSYTAPDGTPGT
+36 ADGKDAGNGSIYK
-50 YDLDAEGTT
+50 LDAVGTNN
-59 AGTNYGDAEG
+59 GTNYGDEKG
-69 YKPITLPTD
+69 YTSISLPTGP
-78 DIDTFTVTAGNG
+78 IGTFTVTAG
-90 GRAEKNGSTGGKGG
+90 KGG
-104 SISLSAIG
+104 NIEHSAAG
-112 NAINNGI
+112 GI
-119 SVTAGSGGDIITN
+119 
-132 DEFVIITSGSGGDV
+132 
-146 KLTFNNAVTGG
+146 LTG
-157 VTATSGSGGDFINEK
+157 
-172 EQNTLINGNG
+172 GNG
-182 GNVELTFDG
+182 GNVTLTFKET
-191 AVTDGVTAT
+191 VTGIINAT
-200 GGNGGNIIQTLDDF
+200 GGNGGNIKHLAA
-214 YEITSGSGGDVTLT
+214 GGNLRGGNGGIVTLT
-228 FNNTVSGGVTATG
+228 FDKTVTGIINATG
-241 GNSGNAKSIR
+241 GK
-251 GTLSGGN
+251 GGN
-258 GGNVNL
+258 IEISAAGGIL
-264 TFMGAVTGD
+264 T
-273 IIAKAGNVGDA
+273 
-284 EFNNVGFYSNFFGG
+284 GG
-298 DVNLT
+298 
-303 FGGTVRGDIKA
+303 
-314 TAGNGT
+314 
-320 DLTATRMENFNGGNG
+320 
-335 GNVELTFK
+335 
-343 DAVTGDITAT
+343 
-353 AGNGGSLN
+353 
-361 LEYITTFSGNNGG
+361 
-374 NVNLTFMGAVTG
+374 
-386 DITATAGNSGKSEI
+386 
-400 TDGVQNFNG
+400 
-409 NNGGDVTLTFNNN
+409 NGGDVTLTFNDV
-422 VVTDSISLTG
+422 VVTNNISLKSGTKGTG
-432 GINTEGA
+432 NGA
-439 HSDSK
+439 NSTPGK

-457 KTSADSSDNTTTSN
+457 KTSKDSSGSTTTGD
-471 IDINL
+471 IDIEL

-490 NIDDNTVKI
+490 NIDNNTVTI
-499 TAKDSTGNTNN
+499 TATGDINTGIEEGTTQNR
-510 VDIGKTRDNHI
+510 KANHI
-521 ENLILTGNGDIDTT
+521 DNLILTGNGDFKTVDENG
-535 DANVIKIGS
+535 DKINDITVGS

-584 TFDIASNKTL
+584 TFDITSDKTL
-594 AKNLTGSNPGNLTK
+594 AKNLTGNSTGNLTK
-608 TGAGT
+608 TGAGR

-624 GLTVVEQGTLDAS
+624 GLTVVEHGTLDAS
-637 ASALTA
+637 NYALAS
-643 SKGLTLLGGATFV
+643 SKGLTLFGGATFI
-656 ANNSQDWNE
+656 ANTSNQNWTGTKQNWNN

-747 LQQGNGIDGIDDIKI
+747 LQQGNGIDGIDGIKF

-795 TDEASVLNASML
+795 TDEASVLNAGML

-871 GAGSLTYGVFAEH
+871 GADSLTYGFFAEH

-983 WYGKLLWARLEG
+983 WYGKLLWARIEG

-1026 SDFVSYYAGLGYEY
+1026 SDFVNYYAGLGYEY

>member
-12 SILAGSLALGFVYA
+12 SLLAGSLALGFVYA

-36 ADTSYTAPDGTPGT
+36 ADTSYTAPDGTHGT
-50 YDLDAEGTT
+50 YNLDADYDKD
-59 AGTNYGDAEG
+59 GTNYGDATN
-69 YKPITLPTD
+69 YTPITDFPEET
-78 DIDTFTVTAGNG
+78 ITIGTFTVKAGNG
-90 GRAEKNGSTGGKGG
+90 GETIDNGSTGGKGG

-112 NAINNGI
+112 NIINNGI
-119 SVTAGSGGDIITN
+119 SVTAGNGGN
-132 DEFVIITSGSGGDV
+132 SYNPSMDE
-146 KLTFNNAVTGG
+146 NVTGG
-157 VTATSGSGGDFINEK
+157 A
-172 EQNTLINGNG
+172 
-182 GNVELTFDG
+182 
-191 AVTDGVTAT
+191 
-200 GGNGGNIIQTLDDF
+200 
-214 YEITSGSGGDVTLT
+214 GGDVTLT
-228 FNNTVSGGVTATG
+228 FKNINGNITA
-241 GNSGNAKSIR
+241 SA
-251 GTLSGGN
+251 GN
-258 GGNVNL
+258 GGNVKPYINGNL
-264 TFMGAVTGD
+264 TSGD
-273 IIAKAGNVGDA
+273 GGD
-284 EFNNVGFYSNFFGG
+284 GG
-298 DVNLT
+298 DVILT
-303 FGGTVRGDIKA
+303 FNDVVTNNISLKSGT
-314 TAGNGT
+314 NGT
-320 DLTATRMENFNGGNG
+320 EYGVNSTP
-335 GNVELTFK
+335 
-343 DAVTGDITAT
+343 
-353 AGNGGSLN
+353 GNGGSV
-361 LEYITTFSGNNGG
+361 TF
-374 NVNLTFMGAVTG
+374 A
-386 DITATAGNSGKSEI
+386 
-400 TDGVQNFNG
+400 
-409 NNGGDVTLTFNNN
+409 
-422 VVTDSISLTG
+422 
-432 GINTEGA
+432 
-439 HSDSK
+439 
-444 GGSVNFTANSISG
+444 ANSISG
-457 KTSADSSDNTTTSN
+457 KKSVDSSSNTTTTN

-476 TKNDGDI
+476 TKKDGDI

-490 NIDDNTVKI
+490 NIADNTVKI
-499 TAKDSTGNTNN
+499 TAKGNILTAA
-510 VDIGKTRDNHI
+510 GKTNHI
-521 ENLILTGNGDIDTT
+521 DTLYLTGNGDIDTT
-535 DANVIKIGS
+535 DASGIKIGQ
-544 LTINDGTVN
+544 LTIDGGEIN
-553 DTNWAGF
+553 DTNWVGF
-560 IDRTYYNDDGV
+560 HERAYGNDIFNI
-571 TENNNIALGENGV
+571 ENGGV
-584 TFDIASNKTL
+584 TFNINNSQNLKHG
-594 AKNLTGSNPGNLTK
+594 LTGKGGLTK
-608 TGAGT
+608 TGNGT
-613 LKLTGSTYDYT
+613 LELAKGTPGIIFDYKGIT
-624 GLTVVEQGTLDAS
+624 SVKQGILDAS
-637 ASALTA
+637 STYSTLGNSAR
-643 SKGLTLLGGATFV
+643 LTLYGGATFV

-675 DNSATYQGNLNAQNS
+675 DNSAVYQGNLTATSS

-698 DNTNPLLSVTGS
+698 DNTNPLLKVISNGTGNNGNVNIAGS
-710 ADISGSKYNIGFT
+710 NYNLGLTGDKFLDIGSK
-723 GKTTFDEGQTLTLIE
+723 LTLIE
-738 ADGTIDASG
+738 ADGTINADNLEPGSG
-747 LQQGNGIDGIDDIKI
+747 IKV
-762 GSTITQSITDV
+762 GSTIKQDITTNV
-773 TTVPEVASNGSK
+773 EVSVDNSGSTEK
-785 LIATLGSTLA
+785 LIATVNGALA
-795 TDEASVLNASML
+795 TDEASAINTGML

-1026 SDFVSYYAGLGYEY
+1026 SDFINYYAGLGYEY

>member
-1 MRKNLHHKIML
+1 MRKNLHHTIML

-26 PPAFAVDVLI
+26 PPAFAEDVTI
-36 ADTSYTAPDGTPGT
+36 ADGETYTAPDGTQDIYRLNAYNT
-50 YDLDAEGTT
+50 IH
-59 AGTNYGDAEG
+59 GTNYGDEEG
-69 YKPITLPTD
+69 YHAILNFPDENTD
-78 DIDTFTVTAGNG
+78 IGTFTVIAGNG
-90 GRAEKNGSTGGKGG
+90 GYIWYETGGDGG

-112 NAINNGI
+112 TAINKGVSI
-119 SVTAGSGGDIITN
+119 TAGNGGYSELGDST
-132 DEFVIITSGSGGDV
+132 GGAGGDV
-146 KLTFNNAVTGG
+146 TLTFTNVVNGNITAEAGMGGKIYSIDNSGNLTG
-157 VTATSGSGGDFINEK
+157 
-172 EQNTLINGNG
+172 GNG
-182 GNVELTFDG
+182 GNVTLTFKETVTGIINATGGKGGNIVEISASGGNLTGGDG
-191 AVTDGVTAT
+191 GNATLTFKNVVADTITAT
-200 GGNGGNIIQTLDDF
+200 GGNGG
-214 YEITSGSGGDVTLT
+214 
-228 FNNTVSGGVTATG
+228 
-241 GNSGNAKSIR
+241 
-251 GTLSGGN
+251 
-258 GGNVNL
+258 
-264 TFMGAVTGD
+264 
-273 IIAKAGNVGDA
+273 
-284 EFNNVGFYSNFFGG
+284 
-298 DVNLT
+298 DVNIT
-303 FGGTVRGDIKA
+303 NYYGA
-314 TAGNGT
+314 
-320 DLTATRMENFNGGNG
+320 ENGGNG
-335 GNVELTFK
+335 GDATLTFENVV
-343 DAVTGDITAT
+343 ANSITLT
-353 AGNGGSLN
+353 
-361 LEYITTFSGNNGG
+361 SG
-374 NVNLTFMGAVTG
+374 
-386 DITATAGNSGKSEI
+386 I
-400 TDGVQNFNG
+400 NG
-409 NNGGDVTLTFNNN
+409 NNNNRA
-422 VVTDSISLTG
+422 T
-432 GINTEGA
+432 A
-439 HSDSK
+439 FK
-444 GGSVNFTANSISG
+444 GGSVNFTAESISG
-457 KTSADSSDNTTTSN
+457 TQSTDNIN
-471 IDINL
+471 ITLN
-476 TKNDGDI
+476 KNDGALNFH
-483 TFDVGTL
+483 TNTL
-490 NIDDNTVKI
+490 NIQNNTVTI
-499 TAKDSTGNTNN
+499 TANGS
-510 VDIGKTRDNHI
+510 IGDGQSQDNHI
-521 ENLILTGNGDIDTT
+521 DTLLLTGNGNFITNLSNNADITVGKL
-535 DANVIKIGS
+535 A
-544 LTINDGTVN
+544 INGGTVN
-553 DTNWAGF
+553 NDNWKNIIEHDYKDPNAN
-560 IDRTYYNDDGV
+560 T
-571 TENNNIALGENGV
+571 IALGENGV
-584 TFDIASNKTL
+584 TFDITSDKEL
-594 AKNLTGSNPGNLTK
+594 SKNLTGSNPGNLTK
-608 TGAGT
+608 TGTGT
-613 LKLTGSTYDYT
+613 LKLTGNTYDYT
-624 GLTVVEQGTLDAS
+624 GLTVVEKGTLDAS
-637 ASALTA
+637 DSALTA
-643 SKGLTLLGGATFV
+643 SKGLTLLGDTIFK
-656 ANNSQDWNE
+656 ANSTQNWNR
-665 KQFVVYDNGS
+665 KQIAVYDNGS
-675 DNSATYQGNLNAQNS
+675 NQYATYQGNLTATNS

-710 ADISGSKYNIGFT
+710 ADISGSKYNIVFT

-817 DLIAREGMEAAVRS
+817 DLIAREGMKAAVRS

-843 LTRSSLDYGAVDV
+843 LTRSSLDYGTVDV

-898 SLHGEGDTDYTGG
+898 NLHGEGDTDYTGG

>member
-26 PPAFAVDVLI
+26 PPAFAEDAVDVEI
-36 ADTSYTAPDGTPGT
+36 ADGKTYTASDGTQDI
-50 YDLDAEGTT
+50 YRLNAYNTT
-59 AGTNYGDAEG
+59 HGTNYGDENG
-69 YKPITLPTD
+69 YTSIRLPTEN
-78 DIDTFTVTAGNG
+78 IDKFTVIAGNG
-90 GRAEKNGSTGGKGG
+90 GYIYYETGGDGG

-112 NAINNGI
+112 NAINKGVSI
-119 SVTAGSGGDIITN
+119 TAGKGGHSELGDST
-132 DEFVIITSGSGGDV
+132 GGAGGDV
-146 KLTFNNAVTGG
+146 TLTFTNVVNGNITADAGMGGEISSSANNGNLTG
-157 VTATSGSGGDFINEK
+157 
-172 EQNTLINGNG
+172 GNG
-182 GNVELTFDG
+182 GNVTLTFKET
-191 AVTDGVTAT
+191 VTGIINAT
-200 GGNGGNIIQTLDDF
+200 GGNGGNIF
-214 YEITSGSGGDVTLT
+214 EISASGGNLTGGDGGNVTLT
-228 FNNTVSGGVTATG
+228 FTNVVNGNITADAGNGGTIYANNS
-241 GNSGNAKSIR
+241 SGNAI
-251 GTLSGGN
+251 GGN
-258 GGNVNL
+258 GGN
-264 TFMGAVTGD
+264 A
-273 IIAKAGNVGDA
+273 
-284 EFNNVGFYSNFFGG
+284 
-298 DVNLT
+298 
-303 FGGTVRGDIKA
+303 
-314 TAGNGT
+314 
-320 DLTATRMENFNGGNG
+320 
-335 GNVELTFK
+335 
-343 DAVTGDITAT
+343 
-353 AGNGGSLN
+353 
-361 LEYITTFSGNNGG
+361 
-374 NVNLTFMGAVTG
+374 
-386 DITATAGNSGKSEI
+386 
-400 TDGVQNFNG
+400 
-409 NNGGDVTLTFNNN
+409 TLTFNYI
-422 VVTDSISLTG
+422 VVTDNISLTSG
-432 GINTEGA
+432 MNGTEAGA
-439 HSDSK
+439 NSTAGK
-444 GGSVNFTANSISG
+444 GGSVTFTANSISG
-457 KTSADSSDNTTTSN
+457 KKSVDSNGNTTTSN

-490 NIDDNTVKI
+490 NIADNTVKI
-499 TAKDSTGNTNN
+499 TATGDINTGII
-510 VDIGKTRDNHI
+510 DEDTETRKTNHI
-521 ENLILTGNGDIDTT
+521 NNLILTGNGDIDTT
-535 DANVIKIGS
+535 DANGIKIGQ
-544 LTINDGTVN
+544 LTIDGGEIN

-560 IDRTYYNDDGV
+560 HERAYGNDIFNI
-571 TENNNIALGENGV
+571 ENGGV
-584 TFDIASNKTL
+584 TFNINNSQNLKHG
-594 AKNLTGSNPGNLTK
+594 LTGKGGLTK
-608 TGAGT
+608 TGNGT
-613 LKLTGSTYDYT
+613 LELAKGTPGINFDYEGIT
-624 GLTVVEQGTLDAS
+624 TITQGTIDAS
-637 ASALTA
+637 ATTSTLSKSA
-643 SKGLTLLGGATFV
+643 GLTLYGGATFV
-656 ANNSQDWNE
+656 ANTTQDWNG
-665 KQFVVYDNGS
+665 KQIAVYDNGS

-698 DNTNPLLSVTGS
+698 DNTNPLLKVINNGTDNNGNVNIAGSNYNLGLTGDKIL
-710 ADISGSKYNIGFT
+710 DIGSK
-723 GKTTFDEGQTLTLIE
+723 LTLIE
-738 ADGTIDASG
+738 ADSTINADNLEPGSG
-747 LQQGNGIDGIDDIKI
+747 IKV
-762 GSTITQSITDV
+762 GSTIKQDITTNV
-773 TTVPEVASNGSK
+773 EVSVDDSGSKEK
-785 LIATLGSTLA
+785 LIATVSDALA
-795 TDEASVLNASML
+795 TDEASAINTGML

-817 DLIAREGMEAAVRS
+817 DLIAREGMEGAIRS

-871 GAGSLTYGVFAEH
+871 GAGSMTYGVFAEH